1 MKKVKIAY
9 ITTQEASDVFPLIS
23 ALKELISQHGK
34 IADVAI
40 RSGEDL
46 KDSARRE
53 ELERIACDSHLVI
66 FNLHG
71 GKKSLPCFDELMGK
85 LQGSKASISAHCASN
100 EPEIELMK
108 LSTVDEVVYKKVS
121 RYLDYGGK
129 ENFFN
134 LIIYLASRFVGAD
147 LAFAE
152 PERPVWEG
160 IYHPDFDHVP
170 TLDEYLQKKYV
181 PGKPTVGLWFYQSL
195 WQAGNTVFVD
205 RLIEQIE
212 QKGANVIPVFLHSLK
227 DVERGTKGAEWVV
240 DNFFIRDGKSIID
253 VLISTLMFSLSI
265 RPWEG
270 EGAAASEDIA
280 RSEEWFLKKLNVP
293 VLKAVVTYNTP
304 GEWKESMQG
313 LSPLDISMGIAM
325 PEFDGMLITVP
336 VAARDRTDIDP
347 LTGARVIRFEPLP
360 ERIEKMV
367 RLSLNWARLRHIPN
381 PEKKVA
387 IIFHNYP
394 PRDDRIGTAFGLDS
408 PVSVLNILQKMSD
421 AGYKLDRMPE
431 SGQALIEDVKSR
443 LTLDRRWKSP
453 EELAR
458 RAIDSVSEND
468 YLQWFGRLPAAV
480 QAKMT
485 AAWGA
490 PPGELFV
497 HKKSLIIPG
506 IINGNFFIG
515 LQPPRGFLEDPAA
528 IYHSPDHPIP
538 HHYYAYYRWIRD
550 VFGANVIMHIGK
562 HGSLEW
568 LPGKSVGLSDSCFPD
583 IAISDLPNI
592 YPYIINNPGEG
603 TQAKRRSYCC
613 IIDHLVP
620 VMHNADAYDELA
632 ELEVMIRDYHQS
644 ALEDPAKLPTQKRMI
659 WEKVCEAKLD
669 HDLETDE
676 EAAFSDFDRF
686 LEKLHEYLHET
697 ADTQIRDGLHILGE
711 PPEGSRL
718 DEFLVALTRLSNG
731 SVPSLRQS
739 LAEALGYDYE
749 FLLANRGKIL
759 SGIKTCGEAIEEINA
774 LALSLVSRLHED
786 GFCRDDEGFSMKRV
800 RALEDEV
807 LGRQSSKVEQV
818 LEYISS
824 GLAPNIAATRDE
836 LWSILSASRGRFVS
850 PGPSGAPTRGM
861 ADILPTG
868 RNFYSVDP
876 QAIPSQA
883 AWKVGVAQA
892 DALLKRYLKD
902 EGRYPESLGIVIWGS
917 PTMRTKGDDIAEVL
931 SLMGVRPVW
940 EEKSGRV
947 TGIELIPLEELQ
959 RPRVDVM
966 LRISGFF
973 RDAFPNIVHLVD
985 RAVELVAGQKE
996 SPEQNFL
1003 AKHVSMDISEKTA
1016 AGIDRE
1022 QAGIEA
1028 RYRIFGCRPGAY
1040 GAGVSDAIDSK
1051 NWKDEKDL
1059 AEIYVKWG
1067 GYAYGRKNFG
1077 ATVPDEFRKRL
1088 SLLDLTVKNED
1099 TREYD
1104 MLDGDDFYSYHGG
1117 MIAAVKALKGELPR
1131 SYCGDSSDPD
1141 HVLTRSTVEETK
1153 HIFRARILN
1162 PKWIESMQRHG
1173 YKGAGDLSRMVD
1185 IAFGWDAT
1193 AEVLEDWMYEELAN
1207 KYALDKEMQEW
1218 LKDVNPHALQNITER
1233 LLEAV
1238 ERGMWQASDEMKEEL
1253 RDVYLEIEGWI
1264 EDDSEK
1270 SPKISGEKPNDGS
1283 DHEMT

>member
-1 MKKVKIAY
+1 MFRYANEITGWIITKKVKIAY
-9 ITTQEASDVFPLIS
+9 VTTQEASDVFPLIS
-23 ALKELISQHGK
+23 ALKELIRQHGE
-34 IADVAI
+34 VAEVAV

-46 KDSARRE
+46 KDVDQWEEFEHFARSCH
-53 ELERIACDSHLVI
+53 IAI

-71 GKKSLPCFDELMGK
+71 GKKSLSSFDELVQS
-85 LQGSKASISAHCASN
+85 LQDSSVSIYAQSASN

-108 LSTVDEVVYKKVS
+108 LSTVDDAIYRKVS
-121 RYLDYGGK
+121 QYLDYGGRK
-129 ENFFN
+129 NFYS
-134 LIIYLASRFVGAD
+134 LILYLANYFIGSNYEFS
-147 LAFAE
+147 E
-152 PERPVWEG
+152 PARPIWEG

-170 TLDEYLQKKYV
+170 TLKEYLQSKCV
-181 PGKPTVGLWFYQSL
+181 AGRPTVGLWFYQSL
-195 WQAGNTVFVD
+195 WQAGNTLFID
-205 RLIEQIE
+205 RLIEEIE
-212 QKGANVIPVFLHSLK
+212 RQGANVIPVFLHAAK

-240 DNFFIRDGKSIID
+240 ENLFMKDGRPIID

-265 RPWEG
+265 KPWEG
-270 EGAAASEDIA
+270 SDTGEGQEVA
-280 RSEEWFLKKLNVP
+280 RSEEWFIKRLNVP
-293 VLKAVVTYNTP
+293 VLKAIVTYNTLAD
-304 GEWKESMQG
+304 WNESLQG
-313 LSPLDISMGIAM
+313 CSPMDISMGIAM

-336 VAARDRTDIDP
+336 VAARERTDIDP

-360 ERIEKMV
+360 ERTNKIV
-367 RLSLNWARLRHIPN
+367 RLSLNWAKLRHIPN
-381 PEKKVA
+381 SQKKVA

-408 PVSVLNILQKMSD
+408 PVSVLNIMKAMDD
-421 AGYKLDRMPE
+421 AGYTIERMPE
-431 SGQALIEDVKSR
+431 NGQALIEDVKSR
-443 LTLDRRWKSP
+443 LTLDRRWRSP
-453 EELAR
+453 EELAK
-458 RAIDSVSEND
+458 RAIDSVTEGD
-468 YLQWFGRLPAAV
+468 YKDWFEQLPVAV
-480 QAKMT
+480 QEKMT
-485 AAWGA
+485 SAWGEA
-490 PPGELFV
+490 PGKLFV
-497 HKKSLIIPG
+497 HKKNLIIPG
-506 IINGNFFIG
+506 VINGNIFIG
-515 LQPPRGFLEDPAA
+515 LQPSRGFLEDPAA

-550 VFGANVIMHIGK
+550 VFRADLVMHIGK

-620 VMHNADAYDELA
+620 VMHNADAYDEMA
-632 ELEVMIRDYHQS
+632 ELEVMLADYYQAASEDQS
-644 ALEDPAKLPTQKRMI
+644 KLPTQKKMI

-669 HDLETDE
+669 HDLEVE
-676 EAAFSDFDRF
+676 EEEAFSDFDKF
-686 LEKLHEYLHET
+686 LEKLHEYLHEM

-718 DEFLVALTRLSNG
+718 DEFLVALTRLANG
-731 SVPSLRQS
+731 QVPSLRQS
-739 LAEALGYDYE
+739 LAEAMGYDYDY
-749 FLLANRGKIL
+749 LLDNRGKIV
-759 SGIKTCGEAIEEINA
+759 SGSKTCGQVIDDLNSLALRLVSGLHEQGFAVGTIPELVEEI
-774 LALSLVSRLHED
+774 L
-786 GFCRDDEGFSMKRV
+786 GKRNPKI
-800 RALEDEV
+800 EKV
-807 LGRQSSKVEQV
+807 LD
-818 LEYISS
+818 YIATT
-824 GLAPNIAATRDE
+824 LAPNIDATVDE
-836 LWSILSASRGRFVS
+836 LSAILCASDGGFVS

-892 DALLKRYLKD
+892 DALLERYLED
-902 EGRYPESLGIVIWGS
+902 EGCYPESLGMVIWGS

-931 SLMGVRPVW
+931 CLMGVRPVW
-940 EEKSGRV
+940 EERSGRV
-947 TGIELIPLEELQ
+947 TGIELIPIEELQ
-959 RPRVDVM
+959 RPRIDVM

-985 RAVELVAGQKE
+985 RAVELVAEQKE
-996 SPEQNFL
+996 PPEQNFL
-1003 AKHVSMDISEKTA
+1003 AKHVSADISEKTA
-1016 AGIDRE
+1016 AGIDGE
-1022 QAGIEA
+1022 QAKTLA
-1028 RYRIFGCRPGAY
+1028 CYRIFGCRPGAY

-1077 ATVPDEFRKRL
+1077 ATVPDEFRRRL
-1088 SLLDLTVKNED
+1088 SRLDLTVKNED

-1117 MIAAVKALKGELPR
+1117 MIAAVKALKGEIPR

-1141 HVLTRSTVEETK
+1141 RVKTRSTVEETK

-1162 PKWIESMQRHG
+1162 PKWIVSMKRHG
-1173 YKGAGDLSRMVD
+1173 YKGAGDISRMVD

-1207 KYALDKEMQEW
+1207 KYALDKDMQEW
-1218 LKDVNPHALQNITER
+1218 LKKVNPHALQSIAER

-1238 ERGMWQASDEMKEEL
+1238 ERDMWQASDEMKEEL
-1253 RDVYLEIEGWI
+1253 RDVYLDIEGWI
-1264 EDDSEK
+1264 EDDQPQSNAD
-1270 SPKISGEKPNDGS
+1270 PGN
-1283 DHEMT
+1283 

>member
-1 MKKVKIAY
+1 MFRYANEITGWIITKKVKIAY
-9 ITTQEASDVFPLIS
+9 VTTQEASDVFPLIS
-23 ALKELISQHGK
+23 ALKELIRQHGE
-34 IADVAI
+34 VAEVAV

-46 KDSARRE
+46 KDVDQWEEFEHFARSCH
-53 ELERIACDSHLVI
+53 IAI

-71 GKKSLPCFDELMGK
+71 GKKSLSSFDELVQS
-85 LQGSKASISAHCASN
+85 LQDSSVSIYAQSASN

-108 LSTVDEVVYKKVS
+108 LSTVDNAVYRKVS
-121 RYLDYGGK
+121 QYLDYGGRK
-129 ENFFN
+129 NFYS
-134 LIIYLASRFVGAD
+134 LILYLANYFIGSNYEFS
-147 LAFAE
+147 E
-152 PERPVWEG
+152 PARPIWEG

-170 TLDEYLQKKYV
+170 TLKEYLQSKCV
-181 PGKPTVGLWFYQSL
+181 AGRPTVGLWFYQSL
-195 WQAGNTVFVD
+195 WQAGNTLFID
-205 RLIEQIE
+205 RLIEEIE
-212 QKGANVIPVFLHSLK
+212 RQGANVIPVFLHAAK

-240 DNFFIRDGKSIID
+240 ENLFMKDGRPIID

-265 RPWEG
+265 KPWEG
-270 EGAAASEDIA
+270 SDTGEGQEVA
-280 RSEEWFLKKLNVP
+280 RSEEWFIKRLNVP
-293 VLKAVVTYNTP
+293 VLKAIVTYNTLA
-304 GEWKESMQG
+304 EWNESLQG
-313 LSPLDISMGIAM
+313 CSPMDISMGIAM
-325 PEFDGMLITVP
+325 PEFDGMMITVP
-336 VAARDRTDIDP
+336 VAARERTDIDP

-360 ERIEKMV
+360 ERTNKIV
-367 RLSLNWARLRHIPN
+367 RLSLNWAKLRHIPN
-381 PEKKVA
+381 SQKKVA

-408 PVSVLNILQKMSD
+408 PVSVLNIMKAMDD
-421 AGYKLDRMPE
+421 AGYTIERMPE
-431 SGQALIEDVKSR
+431 NGQALIEDVKSR
-443 LTLDRRWKSP
+443 LTLDRRWRSP
-453 EELAR
+453 EELAK
-458 RAIDSVSEND
+458 RAIDSVTEGD
-468 YLQWFGRLPAAV
+468 YKDWFEQLPVAV
-480 QAKMT
+480 QEKMT
-485 AAWGA
+485 SAWGEA
-490 PPGELFV
+490 PGKLFV
-497 HKKSLIIPG
+497 HKKNLIIPG
-506 IINGNFFIG
+506 VINGNIFIG
-515 LQPPRGFLEDPAA
+515 LQPSRGFLEDPAA

-550 VFGANVIMHIGK
+550 VFRADLVMHIGK

-620 VMHNADAYDELA
+620 VMHNADAYDEMA
-632 ELEVMIRDYHQS
+632 ELEVMLADYYQAAS
-644 ALEDPAKLPTQKRMI
+644 EDPSKLPTQKKMI
-659 WEKVCEAKLD
+659 WDKVCEAKLD
-669 HDLETDE
+669 HDLEIE
-676 EAAFSDFDRF
+676 EEEAFSDFDKF
-686 LEKLHEYLHET
+686 LEKLHEYLHEM

-718 DEFLVALTRLSNG
+718 DEFLVALTRLANG
-731 SVPSLRQS
+731 QVPSLRQS
-739 LAEALGYDYE
+739 LAEAMGYDYDY
-749 FLLANRGKIL
+749 LLDNRGKIV
-759 SGIKTCGEAIEEINA
+759 SGSKTCGQVIDDLNSLALRLVSGLHEQGFAVGTIPELVEEI
-774 LALSLVSRLHED
+774 L
-786 GFCRDDEGFSMKRV
+786 GKRNPKI
-800 RALEDEV
+800 EKV
-807 LGRQSSKVEQV
+807 LD
-818 LEYISS
+818 YIATT
-824 GLAPNIAATRDE
+824 LAPNIDATVDE
-836 LWSILSASRGRFVS
+836 LSAILCASDGGFVS

-892 DALLKRYLKD
+892 DALLERYLED
-902 EGRYPESLGIVIWGS
+902 EGCYPESLGMVIWGS

-931 SLMGVRPVW
+931 CLMGVRPVW
-940 EEKSGRV
+940 EERSGRV
-947 TGIELIPLEELQ
+947 TGIELIPIEELQ
-959 RPRVDVM
+959 RPRIDVM

-985 RAVELVAGQKE
+985 RAVELVAEQKE
-996 SPEQNFL
+996 PPEQNFL
-1003 AKHVSMDISEKTA
+1003 AKHVSADISEKTA
-1016 AGIDRE
+1016 AGIDGE
-1022 QAGIEA
+1022 QAKTLA
-1028 RYRIFGCRPGAY
+1028 CYRIFGCRPGAY

-1077 ATVPDEFRKRL
+1077 ATVPDEFRRRL
-1088 SLLDLTVKNED
+1088 SRLDLTVKNED

-1141 HVLTRSTVEETK
+1141 RVKTRSTVEETK

-1162 PKWIESMQRHG
+1162 PKWIESMKRHG
-1173 YKGAGDLSRMVD
+1173 YKGAGDIARMVD

-1207 KYALDKEMQEW
+1207 KYALDKDMQEW
-1218 LKDVNPHALQNITER
+1218 LKKVNPHALQNIAER

-1238 ERGMWQASDEMKEEL
+1238 ERGMWQATEEMKEEL
-1253 RDVYLEIEGWI
+1253 RDVYLDIEGWI
-1264 EDDSEK
+1264 EDDQPQTDAS
-1270 SPKISGEKPNDGS
+1270 SGS
-1283 DHEMT
+1283 

>member
-1 MKKVKIAY
+1 MFRYANEITGWIITKKVKIAY
-9 ITTQEASDVFPLIS
+9 VTTQEASDVFPLIS
-23 ALKELISQHGK
+23 ALKELIRQHGE
-34 IADVAI
+34 VAEVAV

-46 KDSARRE
+46 KDVDQWEEFEHFARSCH
-53 ELERIACDSHLVI
+53 IAI

-71 GKKSLPCFDELMGK
+71 GKKSLSSFDELVQS
-85 LQGSKASISAHCASN
+85 LQDSSVSIYAQSASN

-108 LSTVDEVVYKKVS
+108 LSTVDDAVYRKVS
-121 RYLDYGGK
+121 QYLDYGGRK
-129 ENFFN
+129 NFYS
-134 LIIYLASRFVGAD
+134 LILYLANYFIGSNYEFS
-147 LAFAE
+147 E
-152 PERPVWEG
+152 PARPIWEG

-170 TLDEYLQKKYV
+170 TLKEYLQSKCV
-181 PGKPTVGLWFYQSL
+181 AGRPTVGLWFYQSL
-195 WQAGNTVFVD
+195 WQAGNTLFID
-205 RLIEQIE
+205 RLIEEIE
-212 QKGANVIPVFLHSLK
+212 RQGANVIPVFLHAAK

-240 DNFFIRDGKSIID
+240 ENLFMKDGRPIID

-265 RPWEG
+265 KPWEG
-270 EGAAASEDIA
+270 SDTGEGQEVA
-280 RSEEWFLKKLNVP
+280 RSEEWFIKRLNVP
-293 VLKAVVTYNTP
+293 VLKAIVTYNTLAD
-304 GEWKESMQG
+304 WNESLQG
-313 LSPLDISMGIAM
+313 CSPMDISMGIAM

-336 VAARDRTDIDP
+336 VAARERTDIDP

-360 ERIEKMV
+360 ERTNKIV
-367 RLSLNWARLRHIPN
+367 RLSLNWAKLRHIPN
-381 PEKKVA
+381 SQKKVA

-408 PVSVLNILQKMSD
+408 PVSVLNIMKAMDD
-421 AGYKLDRMPE
+421 AGYTIERMPE
-431 SGQALIEDVKSR
+431 NGQALIEDVKSR
-443 LTLDRRWKSP
+443 LTLDRRWRSP
-453 EELAR
+453 EELAK
-458 RAIDSVSEND
+458 RAIDSVTEGD
-468 YLQWFGRLPAAV
+468 YKDWFEQLPVAV
-480 QAKMT
+480 QEKMT
-485 AAWGA
+485 SAWGEA
-490 PPGELFV
+490 PGKLFV
-497 HKKSLIIPG
+497 HKKNLIIPG
-506 IINGNFFIG
+506 VINGNIFIG
-515 LQPPRGFLEDPAA
+515 LQPSRGFLEDPAA

-550 VFGANVIMHIGK
+550 VFRADLVMHIGK

-620 VMHNADAYDELA
+620 VMHNADAYDEMA
-632 ELEVMIRDYHQS
+632 ELEVMLADYYQAASEDQS
-644 ALEDPAKLPTQKRMI
+644 KLPTQKKMI

-669 HDLETDE
+669 HDLEVE
-676 EAAFSDFDRF
+676 EEEAFSDFDKF
-686 LEKLHEYLHET
+686 LEKLHEYLHEM

-718 DEFLVALTRLSNG
+718 DEFLVALTRLANG
-731 SVPSLRQS
+731 QVPSLRQS
-739 LAEALGYDYE
+739 LAEAMGYDYDY
-749 FLLANRGKIL
+749 LLDNRGKIV
-759 SGIKTCGEAIEEINA
+759 SGSKTCGQVIDDLNSLALRLVSGLHEQGFAVGTIPELVEEI
-774 LALSLVSRLHED
+774 L
-786 GFCRDDEGFSMKRV
+786 GKRNPKI
-800 RALEDEV
+800 EKV
-807 LGRQSSKVEQV
+807 LD
-818 LEYISS
+818 YIATT
-824 GLAPNIAATRDE
+824 LAPNIDATVDE
-836 LWSILSASRGRFVS
+836 LSAILCASDGGFVS

-892 DALLKRYLKD
+892 DALLERYLED
-902 EGRYPESLGIVIWGS
+902 EGCYPESLGMVIWGS

-931 SLMGVRPVW
+931 CLMGVRPVW
-940 EEKSGRV
+940 EERSGRV
-947 TGIELIPLEELQ
+947 TGIELIPIEELQ
-959 RPRVDVM
+959 RPRIDVM

-985 RAVELVAGQKE
+985 RAVELVAEQKE
-996 SPEQNFL
+996 PPEQNFL
-1003 AKHVSMDISEKTA
+1003 AKHVSADISEKTA
-1016 AGIDRE
+1016 AGIDGE
-1022 QAGIEA
+1022 QAKTLA
-1028 RYRIFGCRPGAY
+1028 CYRIFGCRPGAY

-1077 ATVPDEFRKRL
+1077 ATVPDEFRRRL
-1088 SLLDLTVKNED
+1088 SRLDLTVKNED

-1141 HVLTRSTVEETK
+1141 RVKTRSTVEETK

-1162 PKWIESMQRHG
+1162 PKWIESMKHHG
-1173 YKGAGDLSRMVD
+1173 YKGAGDISRMVD

-1207 KYALDKEMQEW
+1207 KYALDKDMQEW
-1218 LKDVNPHALQNITER
+1218 LKKVNPHALQNIAER

-1238 ERGMWQASDEMKEEL
+1238 ERGMWQATEEMKEEL
-1253 RDVYLEIEGWI
+1253 RDVYLDIEGWI
-1264 EDDSEK
+1264 EDDQPQTDAS
-1270 SPKISGEKPNDGS
+1270 SGS
-1283 DHEMT
+1283 

>member
-1 MKKVKIAY
+1 MFRYANEITGWIITKKVKIAY
-9 ITTQEASDVFPLIS
+9 VTTQEASDVFPLIS
-23 ALKELISQHGK
+23 ALKELIRQHGE
-34 IADVAI
+34 VAEVAV

-46 KDSARRE
+46 KDVDQWEEFEHFARSCH
-53 ELERIACDSHLVI
+53 IAI

-71 GKKSLPCFDELMGK
+71 GKKSLSSFDELVQS
-85 LQGSKASISAHCASN
+85 LQDSSVSIYAQSASN

-108 LSTVDEVVYKKVS
+108 LSTVDDAVYRKVS
-121 RYLDYGGK
+121 QYLDYGGRK
-129 ENFFN
+129 NFYS
-134 LIIYLASRFVGAD
+134 LILYLANYFIGSNYEFS
-147 LAFAE
+147 E
-152 PERPVWEG
+152 PARPIWEG

-170 TLDEYLQKKYV
+170 TLKEYLQSKCV
-181 PGKPTVGLWFYQSL
+181 AGRPTVGLWFYQSL
-195 WQAGNTVFVD
+195 WQAGNTLFID
-205 RLIEQIE
+205 RLIEEIE
-212 QKGANVIPVFLHSLK
+212 RQGANVIPVFLHAAK

-240 DNFFIRDGKSIID
+240 ENLFMKDGRPIID

-265 RPWEG
+265 KPWEG
-270 EGAAASEDIA
+270 SDTGEGQEVA
-280 RSEEWFLKKLNVP
+280 RSEEWFIKRLNVP
-293 VLKAVVTYNTP
+293 VLKAIVTYNTLA
-304 GEWKESMQG
+304 EWNESLQG
-313 LSPLDISMGIAM
+313 CSPMDISMGIAM

-336 VAARDRTDIDP
+336 VAARERTDIDP

-360 ERIEKMV
+360 ERANKIV
-367 RLSLNWARLRHIPN
+367 RLSLNWAKLRHIPN
-381 PEKKVA
+381 SQKKVA

-408 PVSVLNILQKMSD
+408 PVSVLNIMKAMDD
-421 AGYKLDRMPE
+421 AGYTIERMPE
-431 SGQALIEDVKSR
+431 NGQALIEDVKSR
-443 LTLDRRWKSP
+443 LTLDRRWRSP
-453 EELAR
+453 EELAK
-458 RAIDSVSEND
+458 RAIDSVTEGD
-468 YLQWFGRLPAAV
+468 YKDWFEQLPVAV
-480 QAKMT
+480 QEKMT
-485 AAWGA
+485 SAWGEA
-490 PPGELFV
+490 PGKLFV
-497 HKKSLIIPG
+497 HKKNLIIPG
-506 IINGNFFIG
+506 VINGNIFIG

-550 VFGANVIMHIGK
+550 VFRADLVMHIGK

-620 VMHNADAYDELA
+620 VMHNADAYDEMA
-632 ELEVMIRDYHQS
+632 ELEVMLADYYQAASEDQS
-644 ALEDPAKLPTQKRMI
+644 KLPTQKKMI

-669 HDLETDE
+669 HDLEVE
-676 EAAFSDFDRF
+676 EEEAFSDFDKF
-686 LEKLHEYLHET
+686 LEKLHEYLHEM

-718 DEFLVALTRLSNG
+718 DEFLVALTRLANG
-731 SVPSLRQS
+731 QVPSLRQS
-739 LAEALGYDYE
+739 LAEAMGYDYDY
-749 FLLANRGKIL
+749 LLDNRGKIV
-759 SGIKTCGEAIEEINA
+759 SGSKTCGQVIDDLNSLALRLVSGLHEQGFAVGTIPELVEEI
-774 LALSLVSRLHED
+774 L
-786 GFCRDDEGFSMKRV
+786 GKRNPKI
-800 RALEDEV
+800 EKV
-807 LGRQSSKVEQV
+807 LD
-818 LEYISS
+818 YISTT
-824 GLAPNIAATRDE
+824 LAPSINATVDE
-836 LWSILSASRGRFVS
+836 LTGVLCASDGGFVS

-892 DALLKRYLKD
+892 DALLERYLED
-902 EGRYPESLGIVIWGS
+902 EGCYPESLGMVIWGS

-931 SLMGVRPVW
+931 CLMGVRPVW
-940 EEKSGRV
+940 EERSGRV
-947 TGIELIPLEELQ
+947 TGIELIPIEELQ
-959 RPRVDVM
+959 RPRIDVM

-985 RAVELVAGQKE
+985 RAVELVAEQKE
-996 SPEQNFL
+996 PPEQNFL
-1003 AKHVSMDISEKTA
+1003 AKHVSADISEKTA
-1016 AGIDRE
+1016 AGIDGE
-1022 QAGIEA
+1022 QAKTLA
-1028 RYRIFGCRPGAY
+1028 CYRIFGCRPGAY

-1077 ATVPDEFRKRL
+1077 ATVPDEFRRRL
-1088 SLLDLTVKNED
+1088 SRLDLTVKNED

-1141 HVLTRSTVEETK
+1141 RVKTRSTVEETK

-1162 PKWIESMQRHG
+1162 PKWIESMKRHG
-1173 YKGAGDLSRMVD
+1173 YKGAGDISRMVD

-1207 KYALDKEMQEW
+1207 KYALDKDMQEW
-1218 LKDVNPHALQNITER
+1218 LKKVNPHALQNIAER

-1238 ERGMWQASDEMKEEL
+1238 ERGMWQATEEMKEEL
-1253 RDVYLEIEGWI
+1253 RDVYLDIEGWI
-1264 EDDSEK
+1264 EDDQPQTDAS
-1270 SPKISGEKPNDGS
+1270 SGS
-1283 DHEMT
+1283 

>member
-1 MKKVKIAY
+1 MFRYANEITGWIITKKVKIAY
-9 ITTQEASDVFPLIS
+9 VTTQEASDVFPLIS
-23 ALKELISQHGK
+23 ALKELIRQHGE
-34 IADVAI
+34 VAEVAV

-46 KDSARRE
+46 KDVDQWEEFEHFARSCH
-53 ELERIACDSHLVI
+53 IAI

-71 GKKSLPCFDELMGK
+71 GKKSLSSFDELVQS
-85 LQGSKASISAHCASN
+85 LQDSSVSIYAQSASN

-108 LSTVDEVVYKKVS
+108 LSTVDDAIYRKVS
-121 RYLDYGGK
+121 QYLDYGGRK
-129 ENFFN
+129 NFYS
-134 LIIYLASRFVGAD
+134 LILYLANYFIGSNYEFS
-147 LAFAE
+147 E
-152 PERPVWEG
+152 PARPIWEG

-170 TLDEYLQKKYV
+170 TLKEYLQSKCV
-181 PGKPTVGLWFYQSL
+181 AGRPTVGLWFYQSL
-195 WQAGNTVFVD
+195 WQAGNTLFID
-205 RLIEQIE
+205 RLIEEIE
-212 QKGANVIPVFLHSLK
+212 RQGANVIPVFLHAAK

-240 DNFFIRDGKSIID
+240 ENLFMKDGRPIID

-265 RPWEG
+265 KPWEG
-270 EGAAASEDIA
+270 SDTGEGQEVA
-280 RSEEWFLKKLNVP
+280 RSEEWFIKRLNVP
-293 VLKAVVTYNTP
+293 VLKAIVTYNTLAD
-304 GEWKESMQG
+304 WNESLQG
-313 LSPLDISMGIAM
+313 CSPMDISMGIAM
-325 PEFDGMLITVP
+325 PEFDGMMITVP
-336 VAARDRTDIDP
+336 VAARERTDIDP

-360 ERIEKMV
+360 ERTNKIV
-367 RLSLNWARLRHIPN
+367 RLSLNWAKLRHIPN
-381 PEKKVA
+381 SQKKVA

-408 PVSVLNILQKMSD
+408 PVSVLNIMKAMDD
-421 AGYKLDRMPE
+421 AGYTIERMPE
-431 SGQALIEDVKSR
+431 NGQALIEDVKSR
-443 LTLDRRWKSP
+443 LTLDRRWRSP
-453 EELAR
+453 EELAK
-458 RAIDSVSEND
+458 RAIDSVTEGD
-468 YLQWFGRLPAAV
+468 YKDWFEQLPVAV
-480 QAKMT
+480 QEKMT
-485 AAWGA
+485 SAWGEA
-490 PPGELFV
+490 PGKLFV
-497 HKKSLIIPG
+497 HKKNLIIPG
-506 IINGNFFIG
+506 VINGNIFIG

-550 VFGANVIMHIGK
+550 VFRADLVMHIGK

-620 VMHNADAYDELA
+620 VMHNADAYDEMA
-632 ELEVMIRDYHQS
+632 ELEVMLADYYQAASEDQS
-644 ALEDPAKLPTQKRMI
+644 KLPTQKKMI

-669 HDLETDE
+669 HDLEIE
-676 EAAFSDFDRF
+676 EEEAFSDFDKF
-686 LEKLHEYLHET
+686 LEKLHEYLHEM

-718 DEFLVALTRLSNG
+718 DEFLVALTRLANG
-731 SVPSLRQS
+731 QVPSLRQS
-739 LAEALGYDYE
+739 LAEAMGYDYDY
-749 FLLANRGKIL
+749 LLDNRGKIV
-759 SGIKTCGEAIEEINA
+759 SGSKTCGQVIDDLNSLALRLVSGLHEQGFAVGTIPELVEEI
-774 LALSLVSRLHED
+774 L
-786 GFCRDDEGFSMKRV
+786 GKRNPKI
-800 RALEDEV
+800 EKV
-807 LGRQSSKVEQV
+807 LD
-818 LEYISS
+818 YIATT
-824 GLAPNIAATRDE
+824 LAPNIDATVDE
-836 LWSILSASRGRFVS
+836 LSAILCASDGGFVS

-892 DALLKRYLKD
+892 DALLERYLED
-902 EGRYPESLGIVIWGS
+902 EGCYPESLGMVIWGS

-931 SLMGVRPVW
+931 CLMGVRPVW
-940 EEKSGRV
+940 EERSGRV
-947 TGIELIPLEELQ
+947 TGIELIPMEELQ
-959 RPRVDVM
+959 RPRIDVM

-985 RAVELVAGQKE
+985 RAVELVAEQKE
-996 SPEQNFL
+996 PPEQNFL
-1003 AKHVSMDISEKTA
+1003 AKHVSADISEKTA
-1016 AGIDRE
+1016 AGIDGE
-1022 QAGIEA
+1022 QAKTLA
-1028 RYRIFGCRPGAY
+1028 CYRIFGCRPGAY

-1077 ATVPDEFRKRL
+1077 ATVPDEFRRRL
-1088 SLLDLTVKNED
+1088 SRLDLTVKNED

-1141 HVLTRSTVEETK
+1141 RVKTRSTVEETK

-1162 PKWIESMQRHG
+1162 PKWIESMKRHG
-1173 YKGAGDLSRMVD
+1173 YKGAGDISRMVD

-1207 KYALDKEMQEW
+1207 KYALDKDMQEW
-1218 LKDVNPHALQNITER
+1218 LKKVNPHALQNIAER

-1238 ERGMWQASDEMKEEL
+1238 ERGMWQATEEMKEEL
-1253 RDVYLEIEGWI
+1253 RDVYLDIEGWI
-1264 EDDSEK
+1264 EDDQPQTDAS
-1270 SPKISGEKPNDGS
+1270 SGS
-1283 DHEMT
+1283 

>member
-1 MKKVKIAY
+1 MFRYANEITGWIITKKVKIAY
-9 ITTQEASDVFPLIS
+9 VTTQEASDVFPLIS
-23 ALKELISQHGK
+23 ALKELIRQHGE
-34 IADVAI
+34 VAEVAV

-46 KDSARRE
+46 KDVDQWEEFEHFARSCH
-53 ELERIACDSHLVI
+53 IAI

-71 GKKSLPCFDELMGK
+71 GKKSLSSFDELVQS
-85 LQGSKASISAHCASN
+85 LQDSSVSIYAQSASN

-108 LSTVDEVVYKKVS
+108 LSTVDDAIYRKVS
-121 RYLDYGGK
+121 QYLDYGGRK
-129 ENFFN
+129 NFYS
-134 LIIYLASRFVGAD
+134 LILYLANYFIGSNYEFS
-147 LAFAE
+147 E
-152 PERPVWEG
+152 PARPIWEG

-170 TLDEYLQKKYV
+170 TLKEYLQSKCV
-181 PGKPTVGLWFYQSL
+181 AGRPTVGLWFYQSL
-195 WQAGNTVFVD
+195 WQAGNTLFID
-205 RLIEQIE
+205 RLIEEIE
-212 QKGANVIPVFLHSLK
+212 RQGANVIPVFLHAAK

-240 DNFFIRDGKSIID
+240 ENLFMKDGRPIID

-265 RPWEG
+265 KPWEG
-270 EGAAASEDIA
+270 SDTGEGQEVA
-280 RSEEWFLKKLNVP
+280 RSEEWFIKRLNVP
-293 VLKAVVTYNTP
+293 VLKAIVTYNTLAD
-304 GEWKESMQG
+304 WNESLQG
-313 LSPLDISMGIAM
+313 CSPMDISMGIAM

-336 VAARDRTDIDP
+336 VAARERTDIDP

-360 ERIEKMV
+360 ERTNKIV
-367 RLSLNWARLRHIPN
+367 RLSLNWAKLRHIPN
-381 PEKKVA
+381 SQKKVA

-408 PVSVLNILQKMSD
+408 PVSVLNIMKAMDD
-421 AGYKLDRMPE
+421 AGYTIERMPE
-431 SGQALIEDVKSR
+431 NGQALIEDVKSR
-443 LTLDRRWKSP
+443 LTLDRRWRSP
-453 EELAR
+453 EELAK
-458 RAIDSVSEND
+458 RAIDSVTEGD
-468 YLQWFGRLPAAV
+468 YKDWFEQLPVAV
-480 QAKMT
+480 QEKMT
-485 AAWGA
+485 SAWGEA
-490 PPGELFV
+490 PGKLFV
-497 HKKSLIIPG
+497 HKKNLIIPG
-506 IINGNFFIG
+506 VINGNIFIG

-550 VFGANVIMHIGK
+550 VFRADLVMHIGK

-620 VMHNADAYDELA
+620 VMHNADAYDEMA
-632 ELEVMIRDYHQS
+632 ELEVMLADYYQAASEDQS
-644 ALEDPAKLPTQKRMI
+644 KLPTQKKMI

-669 HDLETDE
+669 HDLEVE
-676 EAAFSDFDRF
+676 EEEAFSDFDKF
-686 LEKLHEYLHET
+686 LEKLHEYLHEM

-718 DEFLVALTRLSNG
+718 DEFLVALTRLANG
-731 SVPSLRQS
+731 QVPSLRQS
-739 LAEALGYDYE
+739 LAEAMGYDYDY
-749 FLLANRGKIL
+749 LLDNRGKIV
-759 SGIKTCGEAIEEINA
+759 SGSKTCGQVIDDLNSLALRLVSGLHEQGFAVGTIPELVEEI
-774 LALSLVSRLHED
+774 L
-786 GFCRDDEGFSMKRV
+786 GKRNPKI
-800 RALEDEV
+800 EKV
-807 LGRQSSKVEQV
+807 LD
-818 LEYISS
+818 YIATT
-824 GLAPNIAATRDE
+824 LAPNIDATVDE
-836 LWSILSASRGRFVS
+836 LSAILCASDGGFVS

-892 DALLKRYLKD
+892 DALLERYLED
-902 EGRYPESLGIVIWGS
+902 EGCYPESLGMVIWGS

-931 SLMGVRPVW
+931 CLMGVRPVW
-940 EEKSGRV
+940 EERSGRV
-947 TGIELIPLEELQ
+947 TGIELIPIEELQ
-959 RPRVDVM
+959 RPRIDVM

-985 RAVELVAGQKE
+985 RAVELVAEQKE
-996 SPEQNFL
+996 PPEQNFL
-1003 AKHVSMDISEKTA
+1003 AKHVSADISEKTA
-1016 AGIDRE
+1016 AGIDGE
-1022 QAGIEA
+1022 QAKTLA
-1028 RYRIFGCRPGAY
+1028 CYRIFGCRPGAY

-1051 NWKDEKDL
+1051 NWKNEKDL

-1077 ATVPDEFRKRL
+1077 ATVPDEFRRRL
-1088 SLLDLTVKNED
+1088 SRLDLTVKNED

-1141 HVLTRSTVEETK
+1141 RVKTRSTVEETK

-1162 PKWIESMQRHG
+1162 PKWIESMKRHG
-1173 YKGAGDLSRMVD
+1173 YKGAGDISRMVD

-1207 KYALDKEMQEW
+1207 KYALDKDMQEW
-1218 LKDVNPHALQNITER
+1218 LKKVNPHALQNIAER

-1238 ERGMWQASDEMKEEL
+1238 ERGMWQATEEMKEEL
-1253 RDVYLEIEGWI
+1253 RDVYLDIEGWI
-1264 EDDSEK
+1264 EDDQ
-1270 SPKISGEKPNDGS
+1270 PQTDARSGS
-1283 DHEMT
+1283 

>member
-1 MKKVKIAY
+1 MFRYANEITGWIITKKVKIAY
-9 ITTQEASDVFPLIS
+9 VTTQEASDVFPLIS
-23 ALKELISQHGK
+23 ALKELIRQHGE
-34 IADVAI
+34 VAEVAV

-46 KDSARRE
+46 KDVDQWEEFEHFARSCH
-53 ELERIACDSHLVI
+53 IAI

-71 GKKSLPCFDELMGK
+71 GKKSLSSFDELVQS
-85 LQGSKASISAHCASN
+85 LQDSSVSIYAQSASN

-108 LSTVDEVVYKKVS
+108 LSTVDDAIYRKVS
-121 RYLDYGGK
+121 QYLDYGGRK
-129 ENFFN
+129 NFYS
-134 LIIYLASRFVGAD
+134 LILYLANYFIGSNYEFS
-147 LAFAE
+147 E
-152 PERPVWEG
+152 PARPIWEG

-170 TLDEYLQKKYV
+170 TLKEYLQSKCV
-181 PGKPTVGLWFYQSL
+181 AGRPTVGLWFYQSL
-195 WQAGNTVFVD
+195 WQAGNTLFID
-205 RLIEQIE
+205 RLIEEIE
-212 QKGANVIPVFLHSLK
+212 RQGANVIPVFLHAAK

-240 DNFFIRDGKSIID
+240 ENLFMKDGRPIID

-265 RPWEG
+265 KPWEG
-270 EGAAASEDIA
+270 SDTGEGQEVA
-280 RSEEWFLKKLNVP
+280 RSEEWFIKRLNVP
-293 VLKAVVTYNTP
+293 VLKAIVTYNTLAD
-304 GEWKESMQG
+304 WNESLQG
-313 LSPLDISMGIAM
+313 CSPMDISMGIAM

-336 VAARDRTDIDP
+336 VAARERTDIDP

-360 ERIEKMV
+360 ERTNKIV
-367 RLSLNWARLRHIPN
+367 RLSLNWAKLRHIPN
-381 PEKKVA
+381 SQKKVA

-408 PVSVLNILQKMSD
+408 PVSVLNIMKAMDD
-421 AGYKLDRMPE
+421 AGYTIERMPE
-431 SGQALIEDVKSR
+431 NGQALIEDVKSR
-443 LTLDRRWKSP
+443 LTLDRRWRSP
-453 EELAR
+453 EELAK
-458 RAIDSVSEND
+458 RAIDSVTEGD
-468 YLQWFGRLPAAV
+468 YKDWFEQLPVAV
-480 QAKMT
+480 QEKMT
-485 AAWGA
+485 SAWGEA
-490 PPGELFV
+490 PGKLFV
-497 HKKSLIIPG
+497 HKKNLIIPG
-506 IINGNFFIG
+506 VINGNIFIG
-515 LQPPRGFLEDPAA
+515 LQPSRGFLEDPAA

-550 VFGANVIMHIGK
+550 VFRADLVMHIGK

-620 VMHNADAYDELA
+620 VMHNADAYDEMA
-632 ELEVMIRDYHQS
+632 ELEVMLADYYQAAS
-644 ALEDPAKLPTQKRMI
+644 EDPSKLPTQKKMI

-669 HDLETDE
+669 HDLEIE
-676 EAAFSDFDRF
+676 EEEAFSDFDKF
-686 LEKLHEYLHET
+686 LEKLHEYLHEM

-718 DEFLVALTRLSNG
+718 DEFLVALTRLANG
-731 SVPSLRQS
+731 QVPSLRQS
-739 LAEALGYDYE
+739 LAEAMGYDYDY
-749 FLLANRGKIL
+749 LLDNRGKIV
-759 SGIKTCGEAIEEINA
+759 SGSKTCGQVIDDLNSLALRLVSGLHEQGFAVGTIPELVEEI
-774 LALSLVSRLHED
+774 L
-786 GFCRDDEGFSMKRV
+786 GKRNPKI
-800 RALEDEV
+800 EKV
-807 LGRQSSKVEQV
+807 LD
-818 LEYISS
+818 YIATT
-824 GLAPNIAATRDE
+824 LAPNIDATVDE
-836 LWSILSASRGRFVS
+836 LSAILCASDGGFVS

-892 DALLKRYLKD
+892 DALLERYLED
-902 EGRYPESLGIVIWGS
+902 EGCYPESLGMVIWGS

-931 SLMGVRPVW
+931 CLMGVRPVW
-940 EEKSGRV
+940 EERSGRV
-947 TGIELIPLEELQ
+947 TGIELIPIEELQ
-959 RPRVDVM
+959 RPRIDVM

-985 RAVELVAGQKE
+985 RAVELVAEQKE
-996 SPEQNFL
+996 PPEQNFL
-1003 AKHVSMDISEKTA
+1003 AKHVSADISEKTA
-1016 AGIDRE
+1016 AGIDGE
-1022 QAGIEA
+1022 QAKTLA
-1028 RYRIFGCRPGAY
+1028 CYRIFGCRPGAY

-1077 ATVPDEFRKRL
+1077 ATVPDEFRRRL
-1088 SLLDLTVKNED
+1088 SRLDLTVKNED

-1141 HVLTRSTVEETK
+1141 RVKTRSTVEETK

-1162 PKWIESMQRHG
+1162 PKWIESMKRHG
-1173 YKGAGDLSRMVD
+1173 YKGAGDISRMVD

-1207 KYALDKEMQEW
+1207 KYALDKDMQEW
-1218 LKDVNPHALQNITER
+1218 LKKVNPHALQNIAER

-1238 ERGMWQASDEMKEEL
+1238 ERGMWQATEEMKEEL
-1253 RDVYLEIEGWI
+1253 RDVYLDIEGWI
-1264 EDDSEK
+1264 EDDQPQTDAS
-1270 SPKISGEKPNDGS
+1270 SGS
-1283 DHEMT
+1283 

>member
-1 MKKVKIAY
+1 MFRYANEITGWIITKKVKIAY
-9 ITTQEASDVFPLIS
+9 VTTQEASDVFPLIS
-23 ALKELISQHGK
+23 ALKELIRQHGE
-34 IADVAI
+34 VAEVAV

-46 KDSARRE
+46 KDVDQWEEFEHFARSCH
-53 ELERIACDSHLVI
+53 IAI

-71 GKKSLPCFDELMGK
+71 GKKSLSSFDELVQS
-85 LQGSKASISAHCASN
+85 LQDSSVSIYAQSASN

-108 LSTVDEVVYKKVS
+108 LSTVDDAIYRKVS
-121 RYLDYGGK
+121 QYLDYGGRK
-129 ENFFN
+129 NFYS
-134 LIIYLASRFVGAD
+134 LILYLANYFIGSNYEFS
-147 LAFAE
+147 E
-152 PERPVWEG
+152 PARPIWEG

-170 TLDEYLQKKYV
+170 TLKEYLQSKCV
-181 PGKPTVGLWFYQSL
+181 AGRPTVGLWFYQSL
-195 WQAGNTVFVD
+195 WQAGNTLFID
-205 RLIEQIE
+205 RLIEEIE
-212 QKGANVIPVFLHSLK
+212 RQGANVIPVFLHAAK

-240 DNFFIRDGKSIID
+240 ENLFMKDGRPIID

-265 RPWEG
+265 KPWEG
-270 EGAAASEDIA
+270 SDTGEGQEVA
-280 RSEEWFLKKLNVP
+280 RSEEWFIKRLNVP
-293 VLKAVVTYNTP
+293 VLKAIVTYNTLA
-304 GEWKESMQG
+304 EWNESLQG
-313 LSPLDISMGIAM
+313 CSPMDISMGIAM
-325 PEFDGMLITVP
+325 PEFDGMMITVP
-336 VAARDRTDIDP
+336 VAARERTDIDP

-360 ERIEKMV
+360 ERTNKIV
-367 RLSLNWARLRHIPN
+367 RLSLNWAKLRHIPN
-381 PEKKVA
+381 SQKKVA

-408 PVSVLNILQKMSD
+408 PVSVLNIMKAMDD
-421 AGYKLDRMPE
+421 AGYTIERMPE
-431 SGQALIEDVKSR
+431 NGQALIEDVKSR
-443 LTLDRRWKSP
+443 LTLDRRWRSP
-453 EELAR
+453 EELAK
-458 RAIDSVSEND
+458 RAIDSVTEGD
-468 YLQWFGRLPAAV
+468 YKDWFEQLPVAV
-480 QAKMT
+480 QEKMT
-485 AAWGA
+485 SAWGEA
-490 PPGELFV
+490 PGKLFV
-497 HKKSLIIPG
+497 HKKNLIIPG
-506 IINGNFFIG
+506 VINGNIFIG
-515 LQPPRGFLEDPAA
+515 LQPSRGFLEDPAA

-550 VFGANVIMHIGK
+550 VFRADLVMHIGK

-620 VMHNADAYDELA
+620 VMHNADAYDEMA
-632 ELEVMIRDYHQS
+632 ELEVMLADYYQAAS
-644 ALEDPAKLPTQKRMI
+644 EDPSKLPTQKKMI

-669 HDLETDE
+669 HDLEVE
-676 EAAFSDFDRF
+676 EEEAFSDFDKF
-686 LEKLHEYLHET
+686 LEKLHEYLHEM

-718 DEFLVALTRLSNG
+718 DEFLVALTRLANG
-731 SVPSLRQS
+731 QVPSLRQS
-739 LAEALGYDYE
+739 LAEAMGYDYDY
-749 FLLANRGKIL
+749 LLDNRGKIV
-759 SGIKTCGEAIEEINA
+759 SGSKTCGQVIDDLNSLALRLVSGLHEQGFAVGTIPELVEEI
-774 LALSLVSRLHED
+774 L
-786 GFCRDDEGFSMKRV
+786 GKRNPKI
-800 RALEDEV
+800 EKV
-807 LGRQSSKVEQV
+807 LD
-818 LEYISS
+818 YIATT
-824 GLAPNIAATRDE
+824 LAPNIDATVDE
-836 LWSILSASRGRFVS
+836 LSAILCASDGGFVS

-892 DALLKRYLKD
+892 DALLERYLED
-902 EGRYPESLGIVIWGS
+902 EGCYPESLGMVIWGS

-931 SLMGVRPVW
+931 CLMGVRPVW
-940 EEKSGRV
+940 EERSGRV
-947 TGIELIPLEELQ
+947 TGIELIPIEELQ
-959 RPRVDVM
+959 RPRIDVM

-985 RAVELVAGQKE
+985 RAVELVAEQKE
-996 SPEQNFL
+996 PPEQNFL
-1003 AKHVSMDISEKTA
+1003 AKHVSADISEKTA
-1016 AGIDRE
+1016 AGIDGE
-1022 QAGIEA
+1022 QAKTLA
-1028 RYRIFGCRPGAY
+1028 CYRIFGCRPGAY

-1077 ATVPDEFRKRL
+1077 ATVPDEFRRRL
-1088 SLLDLTVKNED
+1088 SRLDLTVKNED

-1141 HVLTRSTVEETK
+1141 RVKTRSTVEETK

-1162 PKWIESMQRHG
+1162 PKWIESMKRHG
-1173 YKGAGDLSRMVD
+1173 YKGAGDISRMVD

-1207 KYALDKEMQEW
+1207 KYALDKDMQEW
-1218 LKDVNPHALQNITER
+1218 LKKVNPHALQNIAER

-1238 ERGMWQASDEMKEEL
+1238 ERGMWQATEEMKEEL
-1253 RDVYLEIEGWI
+1253 RDVYLDIEGWI
-1264 EDDSEK
+1264 EDDQPQTDAS
-1270 SPKISGEKPNDGS
+1270 SGS
-1283 DHEMT
+1283 

>member
-1 MKKVKIAY
+1 MFRYANEITGWIITKKVKIAY
-9 ITTQEASDVFPLIS
+9 VTTQEASDVFPLIS
-23 ALKELISQHGK
+23 ALKELIRQHGE
-34 IADVAI
+34 VAEVAV

-46 KDSARRE
+46 KDVDQWEEFEHFARSCH
-53 ELERIACDSHLVI
+53 IAI

-71 GKKSLPCFDELMGK
+71 GKKSLSSFDELVQS
-85 LQGSKASISAHCASN
+85 LQDSSVSIYAQSASN

-108 LSTVDEVVYKKVS
+108 LSTVDDAVYRKVS
-121 RYLDYGGK
+121 QYLDYGGRK
-129 ENFFN
+129 NFYS
-134 LIIYLASRFVGAD
+134 LILYLANYFIGSNYEFS
-147 LAFAE
+147 E
-152 PERPVWEG
+152 PLRPIWEG

-170 TLDEYLQKKYV
+170 TLKEYLQSKCV
-181 PGKPTVGLWFYQSL
+181 AGRPTVGLWFYQSL
-195 WQAGNTVFVD
+195 WQAGNTLFID
-205 RLIEQIE
+205 RLIEEIE
-212 QKGANVIPVFLHSLK
+212 RQGANVIPVFLHAAK
-227 DVERGTKGAEWVV
+227 DVEQGTKGAEWVV
-240 DNFFIRDGKSIID
+240 ENLFMKDGRPIID

-265 RPWEG
+265 KPWEG
-270 EGAAASEDIA
+270 SDTGEGQEVA
-280 RSEEWFLKKLNVP
+280 RSEEWFIKRLNVP
-293 VLKAVVTYNTP
+293 VLKAIVTYNTLA
-304 GEWKESMQG
+304 EWNESLQG
-313 LSPLDISMGIAM
+313 CSPMDISMGIAM

-336 VAARDRTDIDP
+336 VAARERTDIDP

-360 ERIEKMV
+360 ERTNKIV
-367 RLSLNWARLRHIPN
+367 RLSLNWAKLRHIPN
-381 PEKKVA
+381 SQKKVA

-408 PVSVLNILQKMSD
+408 PVSVLNIMKAMDD
-421 AGYKLDRMPE
+421 AGYTIERMPE
-431 SGQALIEDVKSR
+431 NGQALIEDVKSR
-443 LTLDRRWKSP
+443 LTLDRRWRSP
-453 EELAR
+453 EELAK
-458 RAIDSVSEND
+458 RAIDSVTEGD
-468 YLQWFGRLPAAV
+468 YKDWFEQLPVAV
-480 QAKMT
+480 QEKMT
-485 AAWGA
+485 SAWGEA
-490 PPGELFV
+490 PGKLFV
-497 HKKSLIIPG
+497 HKKNLIIPG
-506 IINGNFFIG
+506 VINGNIFIG

-550 VFGANVIMHIGK
+550 VFRADLVMHIGK

-620 VMHNADAYDELA
+620 VMHNADAYDEMA
-632 ELEVMIRDYHQS
+632 ELEVMLADYYQAASEDQS
-644 ALEDPAKLPTQKRMI
+644 KLPTQKKMI

-669 HDLETDE
+669 HDLEVE
-676 EAAFSDFDRF
+676 EEEAFSDFDKF
-686 LEKLHEYLHET
+686 LEKLHEYLHEM

-718 DEFLVALTRLSNG
+718 DEFLVALTRLANG
-731 SVPSLRQS
+731 QVPSLRQS
-739 LAEALGYDYE
+739 LAEAMGYDYDY
-749 FLLANRGKIL
+749 LLDNRGKIV
-759 SGIKTCGEAIEEINA
+759 SGSKTCGQVIDDLNSLALRLVSGLHEQGFAVGTIPELVEEI
-774 LALSLVSRLHED
+774 L
-786 GFCRDDEGFSMKRV
+786 GKRNPKI
-800 RALEDEV
+800 EKV
-807 LGRQSSKVEQV
+807 LD
-818 LEYISS
+818 YIATT
-824 GLAPNIAATRDE
+824 LAPNIDATVDE
-836 LWSILSASRGRFVS
+836 LSAILCASDGGFVS

-892 DALLKRYLKD
+892 DALLERYLED
-902 EGRYPESLGIVIWGS
+902 EGCYPESLGMVIWGS

-931 SLMGVRPVW
+931 CLMGVRPVW
-940 EEKSGRV
+940 EERSGRV
-947 TGIELIPLEELQ
+947 TGIELIPIEELQ
-959 RPRVDVM
+959 RPRIDVM

-985 RAVELVAGQKE
+985 RAVELVAEQKE
-996 SPEQNFL
+996 PPEQNFL
-1003 AKHVSMDISEKTA
+1003 AKHVSADISEKTA
-1016 AGIDRE
+1016 AGIDLE
-1022 QAGIEA
+1022 QAKTLA
-1028 RYRIFGCRPGAY
+1028 CYRIFGCRPGAY

-1077 ATVPDEFRKRL
+1077 ATVPDEFRRRL
-1088 SLLDLTVKNED
+1088 SRLDLTVKNED

-1141 HVLTRSTVEETK
+1141 RVKTRSTVEETK

-1162 PKWIESMQRHG
+1162 PKWIESMKRHG
-1173 YKGAGDLSRMVD
+1173 YKGAGDISRMVD

-1207 KYALDKEMQEW
+1207 KYALDKDMQEW
-1218 LKDVNPHALQNITER
+1218 LKKVNPHALQNIAER

-1238 ERGMWQASDEMKEEL
+1238 ERGMWQATEEMKEEL
-1253 RDVYLEIEGWI
+1253 RDVYLDIEGWI
-1264 EDDSEK
+1264 EDDQPQTDAS
-1270 SPKISGEKPNDGS
+1270 SGS
-1283 DHEMT
+1283 

>member
-23 ALKELISQHGK
+23 AFKELISREGEVAE
-34 IADVAI
+34 IAV
-40 RSGEDL
+40 RSGGDL
-46 KDSARRE
+46 KDAACRE
-53 ELERIACDSHLVI
+53 EFERIAFDSDLVI

-71 GKKSLPCFDELMGK
+71 GKKSLPCFDELISK
-85 LQGSKASISAHCASN
+85 LQGGKAAIFAKAASN
-100 EPEIELMK
+100 EPETELMK
-108 LSTVDEVVYKKVS
+108 ISTVDEEIYRKVS
-121 RYLDYGGK
+121 QYLDYGGK
-129 ENFFN
+129 ENFYR
-134 LIIYLASRFVGAD
+134 LIHYLAGLFAGD
-147 LAFAE
+147 DHAFSE
-152 PERPVWEG
+152 PQKPIWEG
-160 IYHPDFDHVP
+160 IYHPEFDHVP
-170 TLDEYLQKKYV
+170 TLDEYLLDKYV
-181 PGKPTVGLWFYQSL
+181 AGRPTVGLWFYQSL
-195 WQAGNTVFVD
+195 WQAGNTVFID
-205 RLIEQIE
+205 SLIREIE
-212 QKGANVIPVFLHSLK
+212 HQGANVIPVFLHSLK
-227 DVERGTKGAEWVV
+227 DIERGTMGAEWVV
-240 DNFFIRDGKSIID
+240 DNFFMKDGKPIID

-265 RPWEG
+265 KPWEG
-270 EGAAASEDIA
+270 EESAELEGVA

-293 VLKAVVTYNTP
+293 VLKAIVTYNNP
-304 GEWKESMQG
+304 EEWKESLQG
-313 LSPLDISMGIAM
+313 CSPLDIAMGIAM

-336 VAARDRTDIDP
+336 VAARKRTDVDP

-360 ERIEKMV
+360 ERINKMV

-381 PEKKVA
+381 AEKKVA

-408 PVSVLNILQKMSD
+408 PVSVLNIMRTMQD
-421 AGYKLDRMPE
+421 AGYTIGRLPE
-431 SGQALIEDVKSR
+431 SGQALIEEVKSR
-443 LTLDRRWKSP
+443 LTLDRRWRSP
-453 EELAR
+453 NELAG
-458 RAIDSVSEND
+458 RAIDSVSLED
-468 YLQWFGRLPAAV
+468 YLQWFGQLPAAV
-480 QAKMT
+480 QERMT
-485 AAWGA
+485 SAWGL

-497 HKKSLIIPG
+497 HKKNLIIPG

-515 LQPPRGFLEDPAA
+515 LQPPRGFLEDPSA

-550 VFGANVIMHIGK
+550 VFKANLIMHIGK

-568 LPGKSVGLSDSCFPD
+568 LPGKAVGLSESCFPD

-632 ELEVMIRDYHQS
+632 ELEVMICDYHQS
-644 ALEDPAKLPTQKRMI
+644 ALEDTAKLPIQEEMI
-659 WEKVCEAKLD
+659 WEKVCQAKLD
-669 HDLETDE
+669 WDLEITR
-676 EAAFSDFDRF
+676 EAAFSDFNMF
-686 LEKLHEYLHET
+686 QEKLHEYLHEM

-711 PPEGSRL
+711 PPVALRL
-718 DEFLVALTRLSNG
+718 DEFLVSLTRLSNSG
-731 SVPSLRQS
+731 VPSLRQT
-739 LAEALGYDYE
+739 LAELMGYDYDY
-749 FLLANRGKIL
+749 LLANRGKVVA
-759 SGIKTCGEAIEEINA
+759 GCKTCGQVIEELNA
-774 LALSLVSRLHED
+774 LALQLITRLHEL
-786 GFCRDDEGFSMKRV
+786 GFAREQIT
-800 RALEDEV
+800 ALEDEI
-807 LGRQSSKVEQV
+807 LGKRSPKVEMV
-818 LEYISS
+818 LEYVAAI
-824 GLAPNIAATRDE
+824 LAPNIKATVDE
-836 LWSILSASRGRFVS
+836 LSSVICASSGGFVS

-902 EGRYPESLGIVIWGS
+902 EGRYPQSLGIVIWGS
-917 PTMRTKGDDIAEVL
+917 PTMRTKGDDIAEIL
-931 SLMGVRPVW
+931 CLMGVRPIW

-947 TGIELIPLEELQ
+947 TGIELIPMEELQ

-985 RAVELVAGQKE
+985 KAVELVAGQRE
-996 SPEQNFL
+996 SPDQNFL
-1003 AKHVSMDISEKTA
+1003 AKHVSEDISEKIA
-1016 AGIDRE
+1016 AGIDQE
-1022 QAGIEA
+1022 QARIEA
-1028 RYRIFGCRPGAY
+1028 CYRIFGCRPGAY

-1077 ATVPDEFRKRL
+1077 VTVPDEFRRL
-1088 SLLDLTVKNED
+1088 LCRLDLTVKNED

-1117 MIAAVKALKGELPR
+1117 MISAVKALKGELPR

-1141 HVLTRSTVEETK
+1141 RVKTRSTMEETK

-1218 LKDVNPHALQNITER
+1218 MKKVNPHALQNIAER

-1264 EDDSEK
+1264 EDDGVENAK
-1270 SPKISGEKPNDGS
+1270 
-1283 DHEMT
+1283 M

>member
-1 MKKVKIAY
+1 MFRYANEITGWIITKKVKIAY
-9 ITTQEASDVFPLIS
+9 VTTQEASDVFPLIS
-23 ALKELISQHGK
+23 ALKELIRQHGE
-34 IADVAI
+34 VAEVAV

-46 KDSARRE
+46 KDVDQWEEFEHFARSCH
-53 ELERIACDSHLVI
+53 IAI

-71 GKKSLPCFDELMGK
+71 GKKSLSSFDELVQS
-85 LQGSKASISAHCASN
+85 LQDSSVSIYAQSASN

-108 LSTVDEVVYKKVS
+108 LSTVDDAIYRKVS
-121 RYLDYGGK
+121 QYLDYGGRK
-129 ENFFN
+129 NFYS
-134 LIIYLASRFVGAD
+134 LILYLANYFIGSNYEFS
-147 LAFAE
+147 E
-152 PERPVWEG
+152 PARPIWEG

-170 TLDEYLQKKYV
+170 TLKEYLQSKCV
-181 PGKPTVGLWFYQSL
+181 AGRPTVGLWFYQSL
-195 WQAGNTVFVD
+195 WQAGNTLFID
-205 RLIEQIE
+205 RLIEEIE
-212 QKGANVIPVFLHSLK
+212 RQGANVIPVFLHAAK

-240 DNFFIRDGKSIID
+240 ENLFMKDGRPIID

-265 RPWEG
+265 KPWEG
-270 EGAAASEDIA
+270 SDTGEGQEVA
-280 RSEEWFLKKLNVP
+280 RSEEWFIKRLNVP
-293 VLKAVVTYNTP
+293 VLKAIVTYNTLA
-304 GEWKESMQG
+304 EWNESLQG
-313 LSPLDISMGIAM
+313 CSPMDISMGIAM

-336 VAARDRTDIDP
+336 VAARERTDIDP

-360 ERIEKMV
+360 ERANKIV
-367 RLSLNWARLRHIPN
+367 RLSLNWAKLRHIPN
-381 PEKKVA
+381 SQKKVA

-408 PVSVLNILQKMSD
+408 PVSVLNIMKAMDD
-421 AGYKLDRMPE
+421 AGYTIERMPE
-431 SGQALIEDVKSR
+431 NGQALIEDVKSR
-443 LTLDRRWKSP
+443 LTLDRRWRSP
-453 EELAR
+453 EELAK
-458 RAIDSVSEND
+458 RAIDSVTEGD
-468 YLQWFGRLPAAV
+468 YKDWFEQLPVAV
-480 QAKMT
+480 QEKMT
-485 AAWGA
+485 SAWGEA
-490 PPGELFV
+490 PGKLFV
-497 HKKSLIIPG
+497 HKKNLIIPG
-506 IINGNFFIG
+506 VINGNIFIG
-515 LQPPRGFLEDPAA
+515 LQPSRGFLEDPAA

-550 VFGANVIMHIGK
+550 VFRADLVMHIGK

-620 VMHNADAYDELA
+620 VMHNADAYDEMA
-632 ELEVMIRDYHQS
+632 ELEVMLADYYQAAS
-644 ALEDPAKLPTQKRMI
+644 EDPSKLPTQKKMI
-659 WEKVCEAKLD
+659 WDKVCEAKLD
-669 HDLETDE
+669 HDLEIE
-676 EAAFSDFDRF
+676 EEEAFSDFDKF
-686 LEKLHEYLHET
+686 LEKLHEYLHEM

-718 DEFLVALTRLSNG
+718 DEFLVALTRLANG
-731 SVPSLRQS
+731 QVPSLRQS
-739 LAEALGYDYE
+739 LAEAMGYDYDY
-749 FLLANRGKIL
+749 LLDNRGKIV
-759 SGIKTCGEAIEEINA
+759 SGSKTCGQVIDDLNSLALRLVSGLHEQGFAVGTIPELVEEI
-774 LALSLVSRLHED
+774 L
-786 GFCRDDEGFSMKRV
+786 GKRNPKI
-800 RALEDEV
+800 EKV
-807 LGRQSSKVEQV
+807 LD
-818 LEYISS
+818 YIATT
-824 GLAPNIAATRDE
+824 LAPNIDATVDE
-836 LWSILSASRGRFVS
+836 LSAILCASDGGFVS

-892 DALLKRYLKD
+892 DALLERYLED
-902 EGRYPESLGIVIWGS
+902 EGCYPESLGMVIWGS

-931 SLMGVRPVW
+931 CLMGVRPVW
-940 EEKSGRV
+940 EERSGRV
-947 TGIELIPLEELQ
+947 TGIELIPIEELQ
-959 RPRVDVM
+959 RPRIDVM

-985 RAVELVAGQKE
+985 RAVELVAEQKE
-996 SPEQNFL
+996 PPEQNFL
-1003 AKHVSMDISEKTA
+1003 AKHVSADISEKTA
-1016 AGIDRE
+1016 AGIDLE
-1022 QAGIEA
+1022 QAKTLA
-1028 RYRIFGCRPGAY
+1028 CYRIFGCRPGAY

-1077 ATVPDEFRKRL
+1077 ATVPDEFRRRL
-1088 SLLDLTVKNED
+1088 SRLDLTVKNED

-1141 HVLTRSTVEETK
+1141 RVKTRSTVEETK

-1162 PKWIESMQRHG
+1162 PKWIESMKRHG
-1173 YKGAGDLSRMVD
+1173 YKGAGDISRMVD

-1207 KYALDKEMQEW
+1207 KYALDKDMQEW
-1218 LKDVNPHALQNITER
+1218 LKKVNPHALQNIAER

-1238 ERGMWQASDEMKEEL
+1238 ERGMWQATEEMKEEL
-1253 RDVYLEIEGWI
+1253 RDVYLDIEGWI
-1264 EDDSEK
+1264 EDDQPQTDAS
-1270 SPKISGEKPNDGS
+1270 SGS
-1283 DHEMT
+1283 

>member
-1 MKKVKIAY
+1 MFRYANEITGWIITKKVKIAY
-9 ITTQEASDVFPLIS
+9 VTTQEASDVFPLIS
-23 ALKELISQHGK
+23 ALKELIRQHGE
-34 IADVAI
+34 VAEVAV

-46 KDSARRE
+46 KDVDQWEEFEHFARSCH
-53 ELERIACDSHLVI
+53 IAI

-71 GKKSLPCFDELMGK
+71 GKKSLSSFDELVQS
-85 LQGSKASISAHCASN
+85 LQDSSVSIYAQSASN

-108 LSTVDEVVYKKVS
+108 LSTVDDAIYRKVS
-121 RYLDYGGK
+121 QYLDYGGRK
-129 ENFFN
+129 NFYS
-134 LIIYLASRFVGAD
+134 LILYLANYFIGSNYEFS
-147 LAFAE
+147 E
-152 PERPVWEG
+152 PARPIWEG

-170 TLDEYLQKKYV
+170 TLKEYLQSKCV
-181 PGKPTVGLWFYQSL
+181 AGRPTVGLWFYQSL
-195 WQAGNTVFVD
+195 WQAGNTLFID
-205 RLIEQIE
+205 RLIEEIE
-212 QKGANVIPVFLHSLK
+212 RQGANVIPVFLHAAK

-240 DNFFIRDGKSIID
+240 ENLFMKDGRPIID

-265 RPWEG
+265 KPWEG
-270 EGAAASEDIA
+270 SDTGEGQEVA
-280 RSEEWFLKKLNVP
+280 RSEEWFIKRLNVP
-293 VLKAVVTYNTP
+293 VLKAIVTYNTLAD
-304 GEWKESMQG
+304 WNESLQG
-313 LSPLDISMGIAM
+313 CSPMDISMGIAM

-336 VAARDRTDIDP
+336 VAARERTDIDP

-360 ERIEKMV
+360 ERTNKIV
-367 RLSLNWARLRHIPN
+367 RLSLNWAKLRHIPN
-381 PEKKVA
+381 SQKKVA

-408 PVSVLNILQKMSD
+408 PVSVLNIMKAMDD
-421 AGYKLDRMPE
+421 AGYTIERMPE
-431 SGQALIEDVKSR
+431 NGQALIEDVKSR
-443 LTLDRRWKSP
+443 LTLDRRWRSP
-453 EELAR
+453 EELAK
-458 RAIDSVSEND
+458 RAIDSVTEGD
-468 YLQWFGRLPAAV
+468 YKDWFEQLPVAV
-480 QAKMT
+480 QEKMT
-485 AAWGA
+485 SAWGEA
-490 PPGELFV
+490 PGKLFV
-497 HKKSLIIPG
+497 HKKNLIIPG
-506 IINGNFFIG
+506 VINGNIFIG

-550 VFGANVIMHIGK
+550 VFRADLVMHIGK

-620 VMHNADAYDELA
+620 VMHNADAYDEMA
-632 ELEVMIRDYHQS
+632 ELEVMLADYYQAASEDQS
-644 ALEDPAKLPTQKRMI
+644 KLPTQKKMI

-669 HDLETDE
+669 HDLEIE
-676 EAAFSDFDRF
+676 EEEAFSDFDKF
-686 LEKLHEYLHET
+686 LEKLHEYLHEM

-718 DEFLVALTRLSNG
+718 DEFLVALTRLANG
-731 SVPSLRQS
+731 QVPSLRQS
-739 LAEALGYDYE
+739 LAEAMGYDYDY
-749 FLLANRGKIL
+749 LLDNRGKIV
-759 SGIKTCGEAIEEINA
+759 SGSKTCGQVIDDLNSLALRLVSGLHEQGFAVGTIPELVEEI
-774 LALSLVSRLHED
+774 L
-786 GFCRDDEGFSMKRV
+786 GKRNPKI
-800 RALEDEV
+800 EKV
-807 LGRQSSKVEQV
+807 LD
-818 LEYISS
+818 YIATT
-824 GLAPNIAATRDE
+824 LAPNIDATVDE
-836 LWSILSASRGRFVS
+836 LSAILCASDGGFVS

-892 DALLKRYLKD
+892 DALLERYLED
-902 EGRYPESLGIVIWGS
+902 EGCYPESLGMVIWGS

-931 SLMGVRPVW
+931 CLMGVRPVW
-940 EEKSGRV
+940 EERSGRV
-947 TGIELIPLEELQ
+947 TGIELIPIEELQ
-959 RPRVDVM
+959 RPRIDVM

-985 RAVELVAGQKE
+985 RAVELVAEQKE
-996 SPEQNFL
+996 PPEQNFL
-1003 AKHVSMDISEKTA
+1003 AKHVSADISEKTA
-1016 AGIDRE
+1016 AGIDGE
-1022 QAGIEA
+1022 QAKTLA
-1028 RYRIFGCRPGAY
+1028 CYRIFGCRPGAY

-1077 ATVPDEFRKRL
+1077 ATVPDEFRRRL
-1088 SLLDLTVKNED
+1088 SRLDLTVKNED

-1141 HVLTRSTVEETK
+1141 RVKTRSTVEETK

-1162 PKWIESMQRHG
+1162 PKWIESMKRHG
-1173 YKGAGDLSRMVD
+1173 YKGAGDISRMVD

-1207 KYALDKEMQEW
+1207 KYALDKDMQEW
-1218 LKDVNPHALQNITER
+1218 LKKVNPHALQSIAER

-1253 RDVYLEIEGWI
+1253 RDVYLDIEGWI
-1264 EDDSEK
+1264 EDDQPQTDAS
-1270 SPKISGEKPNDGS
+1270 SGS
-1283 DHEMT
+1283 

>member
-1 MKKVKIAY
+1 MFRYGRIITKKVKIAY
-9 ITTQEASDVFPLIS
+9 VTTQEASDVFPLIS
-23 ALKELISQHGK
+23 ALKELIRQYGE
-34 IADVAI
+34 IAEVAV

-46 KDSARRE
+46 KDADQWEEFEHFARS
-53 ELERIACDSHLVI
+53 CHLAI

-71 GKKSLPCFDELMGK
+71 GKKSLSSFDELVQR
-85 LQGSKASISAHCASN
+85 LQDSSVSIYAQSASN

-108 LSTVDEVVYKKVS
+108 LSTVDNAVYRKVS
-121 RYLDYGGK
+121 QYLDYGGR
-129 ENFFN
+129 ENFYS
-134 LIIYLASRFVGAD
+134 LLLYLANYFIGSNYEFS
-147 LAFAE
+147 E
-152 PERPVWEG
+152 PLRPIWEG

-170 TLDEYLQKKYV
+170 TLQEYLQSKCV
-181 PGKPTVGLWFYQSL
+181 AGRPTVGLWFYQSL
-195 WQAGNTVFVD
+195 WQAGNTVFID
-205 RLIEQIE
+205 RLIEEIE
-212 QKGANVIPVFLHSLK
+212 GQGANVIPVFLHAAK

-240 DNFFIRDGKSIID
+240 ENLFMKDGRPIID

-265 RPWEG
+265 KPWEG
-270 EGAAASEDIA
+270 SDIKEGQEVA
-280 RSEEWFLKKLNVP
+280 RSEEWFIKRLNVP
-293 VLKAVVTYNTP
+293 VLKAIVTYNTLA
-304 GEWKESMQG
+304 EWNESLQG
-313 LSPLDISMGIAM
+313 CSPMDISMGIAM

-336 VAARDRTDIDP
+336 VAARERTDIDP

-360 ERIEKMV
+360 ERTNKIV
-367 RLSLNWARLRHIPN
+367 RLSLNWAKLRHIPN
-381 PEKKVA
+381 SQKKVA

-408 PVSVLNILQKMSD
+408 PVSVLNIMKAMDD
-421 AGYKLDRMPE
+421 AGYTIERMPE
-431 SGQALIEDVKSR
+431 NGQALIEDVKSR
-443 LTLDRRWKSP
+443 LTLDRRWRSP
-453 EELAR
+453 EELAK
-458 RAIDSVSEND
+458 RAIDSVTEGD
-468 YLQWFGRLPAAV
+468 YRAWFKQLPVAV
-480 QAKMT
+480 QEKMT
-485 AAWGA
+485 SAWGEA
-490 PPGELFV
+490 PGKLFV
-497 HKKSLIIPG
+497 HKKNLIIPG
-506 IINGNFFIG
+506 VINGNIFIG

-550 VFGANVIMHIGK
+550 VFRADLVMHIGK

-620 VMHNADAYDELA
+620 VMHNADAYDEMA
-632 ELEVMIRDYHQS
+632 ELEVMLADYYQAAS
-644 ALEDPAKLPTQKRMI
+644 EDPSKLPTQKKMI

-669 HDLETDE
+669 HDLEIE
-676 EAAFSDFDRF
+676 EEEAFSDFDKF
-686 LEKLHEYLHET
+686 LEKLHEYLHEM

-718 DEFLVALTRLSNG
+718 DEFLVALTRLANG
-731 SVPSLRQS
+731 QVPSLRQS
-739 LAEALGYDYE
+739 LAEAMGYDYDY
-749 FLLANRGKIL
+749 LLDNRGKIV
-759 SGIKTCGEAIEEINA
+759 SGSKTCGQVIEDLNA
-774 LALSLVSRLHED
+774 HALRLVSGLHER
-786 GFCRDDEGFSMKRV
+786 GFAVETIPELMKEILGKRNPKI
-800 RALEDEV
+800 EKV
-807 LGRQSSKVEQV
+807 LD
-818 LEYISS
+818 YIATT
-824 GLAPNIAATRDE
+824 LAPNIDATVDE
-836 LWSILSASRGRFVS
+836 LSAILCASDGGFVS

-892 DALLKRYLKD
+892 DALLERYLED
-902 EGRYPESLGIVIWGS
+902 EGCYPESLGMVIWGS

-931 SLMGVRPVW
+931 CLMGVRPVW
-940 EEKSGRV
+940 EERSGRV
-947 TGIELIPLEELQ
+947 TGIELIPMEELQ
-959 RPRVDVM
+959 RPRIDVM

-985 RAVELVAGQKE
+985 RAVELVAEQKE
-996 SPEQNFL
+996 PPEQNFL
-1003 AKHVSMDISEKTA
+1003 AKHVSADISEKTA
-1016 AGIDRE
+1016 AGIDLE
-1022 QAGIEA
+1022 QAKTLA
-1028 RYRIFGCRPGAY
+1028 CYRIFGCRPGAY

-1077 ATVPDEFRKRL
+1077 VTVSDEFRRRL
-1088 SLLDLTVKNED
+1088 SRLDLTVKNED

-1141 HVLTRSTVEETK
+1141 RVKTRSTVEETK

-1162 PKWIESMQRHG
+1162 PKWIESMKRHG
-1173 YKGAGDLSRMVD
+1173 YKGAGDISRMVD

-1218 LKDVNPHALQNITER
+1218 LKKVNPHALQNIAER

-1238 ERGMWQASDEMKEEL
+1238 ERGMWQATEEMKEEL
-1253 RDVYLEIEGWI
+1253 RDVYLDIEGWI
-1264 EDDSEK
+1264 EDDQPQTDTS
-1270 SPKISGEKPNDGS
+1270 SGS
-1283 DHEMT
+1283 

>member
-1 MKKVKIAY
+1 MFRYANEITGWIITKKVKIAY
-9 ITTQEASDVFPLIS
+9 VTTQEASDVFPLIS
-23 ALKELISQHGK
+23 ALKELIRQHGE
-34 IADVAI
+34 VAEVAV

-46 KDSARRE
+46 KDVDQWEEFEHFARSCH
-53 ELERIACDSHLVI
+53 IAI

-71 GKKSLPCFDELMGK
+71 GKKSLSSFDELVQS
-85 LQGSKASISAHCASN
+85 LQDSSVSIYAQSASN

-108 LSTVDEVVYKKVS
+108 LSTVDDAIYRKVS
-121 RYLDYGGK
+121 QYLDYGGRK
-129 ENFFN
+129 NFYS
-134 LIIYLASRFVGAD
+134 LILYLANYFIGSNYEFS
-147 LAFAE
+147 E
-152 PERPVWEG
+152 PARPIWEG

-170 TLDEYLQKKYV
+170 TLKEYLQSKCV
-181 PGKPTVGLWFYQSL
+181 AGRPTVGLWFYQSL
-195 WQAGNTVFVD
+195 WQAGNTLFID
-205 RLIEQIE
+205 RLIEEIE
-212 QKGANVIPVFLHSLK
+212 RQGANVIPVFLHAAK

-240 DNFFIRDGKSIID
+240 ENLFMKDGRPIID

-265 RPWEG
+265 KPWEG
-270 EGAAASEDIA
+270 SDTGEGQEVA
-280 RSEEWFLKKLNVP
+280 RSEEWFIKRLNVP
-293 VLKAVVTYNTP
+293 VLKAIVTYNTLAD
-304 GEWKESMQG
+304 WNESLQG
-313 LSPLDISMGIAM
+313 CSPMDISMGIAM

-336 VAARDRTDIDP
+336 VAARERTDIDP

-360 ERIEKMV
+360 ERTNKIV
-367 RLSLNWARLRHIPN
+367 RLSLNWAKLRHIPN
-381 PEKKVA
+381 SQKKVA

-408 PVSVLNILQKMSD
+408 PVSVLNIMKAMDD
-421 AGYKLDRMPE
+421 AGYTIERMPE
-431 SGQALIEDVKSR
+431 NGQALIEDVKSR
-443 LTLDRRWKSP
+443 LTLDRRWRSP
-453 EELAR
+453 EELAK
-458 RAIDSVSEND
+458 RAIDSVTEGD
-468 YLQWFGRLPAAV
+468 YKDWFEQLPVAV
-480 QAKMT
+480 QEKMT
-485 AAWGA
+485 SAWGEA
-490 PPGELFV
+490 PGKLFV
-497 HKKSLIIPG
+497 HKKNLIIPG
-506 IINGNFFIG
+506 VINGNIFIG
-515 LQPPRGFLEDPAA
+515 LQPSRGFLEDPAA

-550 VFGANVIMHIGK
+550 VFRADLVMHIGK

-620 VMHNADAYDELA
+620 VMHNADAYDEMA
-632 ELEVMIRDYHQS
+632 ELEVMLADYYQAASEDQS
-644 ALEDPAKLPTQKRMI
+644 KLPTQKKMI

-669 HDLETDE
+669 HDLEVE
-676 EAAFSDFDRF
+676 EEEAFSDFDKF
-686 LEKLHEYLHET
+686 LEKLHEYLHEM

-718 DEFLVALTRLSNG
+718 DEFLVALTRLANG
-731 SVPSLRQS
+731 QVPSLRQS
-739 LAEALGYDYE
+739 LAEAMGYDYDY
-749 FLLANRGKIL
+749 LLDNRGKIV
-759 SGIKTCGEAIEEINA
+759 SGSKTCGQVIDDLNSLALRLVSGLHEQGFAVGTIPELVEEI
-774 LALSLVSRLHED
+774 L
-786 GFCRDDEGFSMKRV
+786 GKRNPKI
-800 RALEDEV
+800 EKV
-807 LGRQSSKVEQV
+807 LD
-818 LEYISS
+818 YIATT
-824 GLAPNIAATRDE
+824 LAPNIDATVDE
-836 LWSILSASRGRFVS
+836 LSAILCASDGGFVS

-892 DALLKRYLKD
+892 DALLERYLED
-902 EGRYPESLGIVIWGS
+902 EGCYPESLGMVIWGS

-931 SLMGVRPVW
+931 CLMGVRPVW
-940 EEKSGRV
+940 EERSGRV
-947 TGIELIPLEELQ
+947 TGIELIPIEELQ
-959 RPRVDVM
+959 RPRIDVM

-985 RAVELVAGQKE
+985 RAVELVAEQKE
-996 SPEQNFL
+996 PPEQNFL
-1003 AKHVSMDISEKTA
+1003 AKHVSADISEKTA
-1016 AGIDRE
+1016 AGIDLE
-1022 QAGIEA
+1022 QAKTLA
-1028 RYRIFGCRPGAY
+1028 CYRIFGCRPGAY

-1077 ATVPDEFRKRL
+1077 ATVPDEFRRRL
-1088 SLLDLTVKNED
+1088 SRLDLTVKNED

-1141 HVLTRSTVEETK
+1141 RVKTRSTVEETK

-1162 PKWIESMQRHG
+1162 PKWIESMKRHG
-1173 YKGAGDLSRMVD
+1173 YKGAGDISRMVD

-1207 KYALDKEMQEW
+1207 KYALDKDMQEW
-1218 LKDVNPHALQNITER
+1218 LKKVNPHALQNIAER

-1238 ERGMWQASDEMKEEL
+1238 ERGMWQATEEMKEEL
-1253 RDVYLEIEGWI
+1253 RDVYLDIEGWI
-1264 EDDSEK
+1264 EDDQPQTDAS
-1270 SPKISGEKPNDGS
+1270 SGS
-1283 DHEMT
+1283 

>member
-1 MKKVKIAY
+1 MFRYANEITGWIITKKVKIAY
-9 ITTQEASDVFPLIS
+9 VTTQEASDVFPLIS
-23 ALKELISQHGK
+23 ALKELIRQHGE
-34 IADVAI
+34 VAEVAV

-46 KDSARRE
+46 KDVDQWEEFEHFARSCH
-53 ELERIACDSHLVI
+53 IAI

-71 GKKSLPCFDELMGK
+71 GKKSLSSFDELVQS
-85 LQGSKASISAHCASN
+85 LQDSSVSIYAQSASN

-108 LSTVDEVVYKKVS
+108 LSTVDDAVYRKVS
-121 RYLDYGGK
+121 QYLDYGGRK
-129 ENFFN
+129 NFYS
-134 LIIYLASRFVGAD
+134 LILYLANYFIGSNYEFS
-147 LAFAE
+147 E
-152 PERPVWEG
+152 PARPIWEG

-170 TLDEYLQKKYV
+170 TLKEYLQSKCV
-181 PGKPTVGLWFYQSL
+181 AGRPTVGLWFYQSL
-195 WQAGNTVFVD
+195 WQAGNTLFID
-205 RLIEQIE
+205 RLIEEIE
-212 QKGANVIPVFLHSLK
+212 RQGANVIPVFLHAAK

-240 DNFFIRDGKSIID
+240 ENLFMKDGRPIID

-265 RPWEG
+265 KPWEG
-270 EGAAASEDIA
+270 SDTGEGQEVA
-280 RSEEWFLKKLNVP
+280 RSEEWFIKRLNVP
-293 VLKAVVTYNTP
+293 VLKAIVTYNTLA
-304 GEWKESMQG
+304 EWNESLQG
-313 LSPLDISMGIAM
+313 CSPMDISMGIAM

-336 VAARDRTDIDP
+336 VAARERTDIDP

-360 ERIEKMV
+360 ERTNKIV
-367 RLSLNWARLRHIPN
+367 RLSLNWAKLRHIPN
-381 PEKKVA
+381 SQKKVA

-408 PVSVLNILQKMSD
+408 PVSVLNIMKAMDD
-421 AGYKLDRMPE
+421 AGYTIERMPE
-431 SGQALIEDVKSR
+431 NGQALIEDVKSR
-443 LTLDRRWKSP
+443 LTLDRRWRSP
-453 EELAR
+453 EELAK
-458 RAIDSVSEND
+458 RAIDSVTEGD
-468 YLQWFGRLPAAV
+468 YKDWFEQLPVAV
-480 QAKMT
+480 QEKMT
-485 AAWGA
+485 SAWGEA
-490 PPGELFV
+490 PGKLFV
-497 HKKSLIIPG
+497 HKKNLIIPG
-506 IINGNFFIG
+506 VINGNIFIG

-550 VFGANVIMHIGK
+550 VFRADLVMHIGK

-620 VMHNADAYDELA
+620 VMHNADAYDEMA
-632 ELEVMIRDYHQS
+632 ELEVMLADYYQAAS
-644 ALEDPAKLPTQKRMI
+644 EDPSKLPTQKKMI
-659 WEKVCEAKLD
+659 WDKVCEAKLD
-669 HDLETDE
+669 HDLEIE
-676 EAAFSDFDRF
+676 EEEAFSDFDKF
-686 LEKLHEYLHET
+686 LEKLHEYLHEM

-718 DEFLVALTRLSNG
+718 DEFLVALTRLANG
-731 SVPSLRQS
+731 QVPSLRQS
-739 LAEALGYDYE
+739 LAEAMGYDYDY
-749 FLLANRGKIL
+749 LLDNRGKIV
-759 SGIKTCGEAIEEINA
+759 SGSKTCGQVIDDLNSLALRLVSGLHEQGFAVGTIPELVEEI
-774 LALSLVSRLHED
+774 L
-786 GFCRDDEGFSMKRV
+786 GKRNPKI
-800 RALEDEV
+800 EKV
-807 LGRQSSKVEQV
+807 LD
-818 LEYISS
+818 YISTT
-824 GLAPNIAATRDE
+824 LAPSINATVDE
-836 LWSILSASRGRFVS
+836 LTGVLCASDGGFVS

-892 DALLKRYLKD
+892 DALLERYLED
-902 EGRYPESLGIVIWGS
+902 EGCYPESLGMVIWGS

-931 SLMGVRPVW
+931 CLMGVRPVW
-940 EEKSGRV
+940 EERSGRV
-947 TGIELIPLEELQ
+947 TGIELIPIEELQ
-959 RPRVDVM
+959 RPRIDVM

-985 RAVELVAGQKE
+985 RAVELVAEQKE
-996 SPEQNFL
+996 PPEQNFL
-1003 AKHVSMDISEKTA
+1003 AKHVSADISEKTA
-1016 AGIDRE
+1016 AGIDGE
-1022 QAGIEA
+1022 QAKTLA
-1028 RYRIFGCRPGAY
+1028 CYRIFGCRPGAY

-1077 ATVPDEFRKRL
+1077 ATVPDEFRRRL
-1088 SLLDLTVKNED
+1088 SRLDLTVKNED

-1141 HVLTRSTVEETK
+1141 RVKTRSTVEETK

-1162 PKWIESMQRHG
+1162 PKWIESMKRHG
-1173 YKGAGDLSRMVD
+1173 YKGAGDISRMVD

-1207 KYALDKEMQEW
+1207 KYALDKDMQEW
-1218 LKDVNPHALQNITER
+1218 LKKVNPHALQNIAER

-1238 ERGMWQASDEMKEEL
+1238 ERGMWQATEEMKEEL
-1253 RDVYLEIEGWI
+1253 RDVYLDIEGWI
-1264 EDDSEK
+1264 EDDQPQTDAS
-1270 SPKISGEKPNDGS
+1270 SGS
-1283 DHEMT
+1283 

>member
-1 MKKVKIAY
+1 MFRYANEITGWIITKKVKIAY
-9 ITTQEASDVFPLIS
+9 VTTQEASDVFPLIS
-23 ALKELISQHGK
+23 ALKELIRQHGE
-34 IADVAI
+34 VAEVAV

-46 KDSARRE
+46 KDVDQWEEFEHFARSCH
-53 ELERIACDSHLVI
+53 IAI

-71 GKKSLPCFDELMGK
+71 GKKSLSSFDELVQS
-85 LQGSKASISAHCASN
+85 LQDSSVSIYAQSASN

-108 LSTVDEVVYKKVS
+108 LSTVDDAIYRKVS
-121 RYLDYGGK
+121 QYLDYGGRK
-129 ENFFN
+129 NFYS
-134 LIIYLASRFVGAD
+134 LILYLANYFIGSNYEFS
-147 LAFAE
+147 E
-152 PERPVWEG
+152 PARPIWEG

-170 TLDEYLQKKYV
+170 TLKEYLQSKCV
-181 PGKPTVGLWFYQSL
+181 AGRPTVGLWFYQSL
-195 WQAGNTVFVD
+195 WQAGNTLFID
-205 RLIEQIE
+205 RLIEEIE
-212 QKGANVIPVFLHSLK
+212 RQGANVIPVFLHAAK

-240 DNFFIRDGKSIID
+240 ENLFMKDGRPIID

-265 RPWEG
+265 KPWEG
-270 EGAAASEDIA
+270 SDTGEGQEVA
-280 RSEEWFLKKLNVP
+280 RSEEWFIKRLNVP
-293 VLKAVVTYNTP
+293 VLKAIVTYNTLA
-304 GEWKESMQG
+304 EWNESLQG
-313 LSPLDISMGIAM
+313 CSPMDISMGIAM

-336 VAARDRTDIDP
+336 VAARERTDIDP

-360 ERIEKMV
+360 ERTNKIV
-367 RLSLNWARLRHIPN
+367 RLSLNWAKLRHIPN
-381 PEKKVA
+381 SQKKVA

-408 PVSVLNILQKMSD
+408 PVSVLNIMKAMDD
-421 AGYKLDRMPE
+421 AGYTIERMPE
-431 SGQALIEDVKSR
+431 NGQALIEDVKSR
-443 LTLDRRWKSP
+443 LTLDRRWRSP
-453 EELAR
+453 EELAK
-458 RAIDSVSEND
+458 RAIDSVTEGD
-468 YLQWFGRLPAAV
+468 YKDWFEQLPVAV
-480 QAKMT
+480 QEKMT
-485 AAWGA
+485 SAWGEA
-490 PPGELFV
+490 PGKLFV
-497 HKKSLIIPG
+497 HKKNLIIPG
-506 IINGNFFIG
+506 VINGNIFIG
-515 LQPPRGFLEDPAA
+515 LQPSRGFLEDPAA

-538 HHYYAYYRWIRD
+538 HHYYAYYRWIRE
-550 VFGANVIMHIGK
+550 VFRADLVMHIGK

-620 VMHNADAYDELA
+620 VMHNADAYDEMA
-632 ELEVMIRDYHQS
+632 ELEVMLADYYQAASEDQS
-644 ALEDPAKLPTQKRMI
+644 KLPTQKKMI

-669 HDLETDE
+669 HDLEVE
-676 EAAFSDFDRF
+676 EEEAFSDFDKF
-686 LEKLHEYLHET
+686 LEKLHEYLHEM

-718 DEFLVALTRLSNG
+718 DEFLVALTRLANG
-731 SVPSLRQS
+731 QVPSLRQS
-739 LAEALGYDYE
+739 LAEAMGYDYDY
-749 FLLANRGKIL
+749 LLDNRGKIV
-759 SGIKTCGEAIEEINA
+759 SGSKTCGQVIDDLNSLALRLVSGLHEQGFAVGTIPELVEEI
-774 LALSLVSRLHED
+774 L
-786 GFCRDDEGFSMKRV
+786 GKRNPKI
-800 RALEDEV
+800 EKV
-807 LGRQSSKVEQV
+807 LD
-818 LEYISS
+818 YIATT
-824 GLAPNIAATRDE
+824 LAPNIDATVDE
-836 LWSILSASRGRFVS
+836 LSAILCASDGGFVS

-892 DALLKRYLKD
+892 DALLERYLED
-902 EGRYPESLGIVIWGS
+902 EGCYPESLGMVIWGS

-931 SLMGVRPVW
+931 CLMGVRPVW
-940 EEKSGRV
+940 EERSGRV
-947 TGIELIPLEELQ
+947 TGIELIPIEELQ
-959 RPRVDVM
+959 RPRIDVM

-985 RAVELVAGQKE
+985 RAVELVAEQKE
-996 SPEQNFL
+996 PPEQNFL
-1003 AKHVSMDISEKTA
+1003 AKHVSADISEKTA
-1016 AGIDRE
+1016 AGIDGE
-1022 QAGIEA
+1022 QAKTLA
-1028 RYRIFGCRPGAY
+1028 CYRIFGCRPGAY

-1077 ATVPDEFRKRL
+1077 ATVPDEFRRRL
-1088 SLLDLTVKNED
+1088 SRLDLTVKNED

-1141 HVLTRSTVEETK
+1141 RVKTRSTVEETK

-1162 PKWIESMQRHG
+1162 PKWIESMKRHG
-1173 YKGAGDLSRMVD
+1173 YKGAGDISRMVD

-1207 KYALDKEMQEW
+1207 KYALDKDMQEW
-1218 LKDVNPHALQNITER
+1218 LKKVNPHALQNIAER

-1238 ERGMWQASDEMKEEL
+1238 ERGMWQATEEMKEEL
-1253 RDVYLEIEGWI
+1253 RDVYLDIEGWI
-1264 EDDSEK
+1264 EDDQPQTDAS
-1270 SPKISGEKPNDGS
+1270 SGS
-1283 DHEMT
+1283 

>member
-1 MKKVKIAY
+1 MFRYANEITGWIITKKVKIAY
-9 ITTQEASDVFPLIS
+9 VTTQEASDVFPLIS
-23 ALKELISQHGK
+23 ALKELIRQHGE
-34 IADVAI
+34 VAEVAV

-46 KDSARRE
+46 KDVDQWEEFEHFARSCH
-53 ELERIACDSHLVI
+53 IAI

-71 GKKSLPCFDELMGK
+71 GKKSLSSFDELVQS
-85 LQGSKASISAHCASN
+85 LQDSSVSIYAQSASN

-108 LSTVDEVVYKKVS
+108 LSTVDDAIYRKVS
-121 RYLDYGGK
+121 QYLDYGGRK
-129 ENFFN
+129 NFYS
-134 LIIYLASRFVGAD
+134 LILYLANYFIGSNYEFS
-147 LAFAE
+147 E
-152 PERPVWEG
+152 PARPIWEG

-170 TLDEYLQKKYV
+170 TLKEYLQSKCV
-181 PGKPTVGLWFYQSL
+181 AGRPTVGLWFYQSL
-195 WQAGNTVFVD
+195 WQAGNTLFID
-205 RLIEQIE
+205 RLIEEIE
-212 QKGANVIPVFLHSLK
+212 RQGANVIPVFLHAAK

-240 DNFFIRDGKSIID
+240 ENLFMKDGRPIID

-265 RPWEG
+265 KPWEG
-270 EGAAASEDIA
+270 SDTGEGQEVA
-280 RSEEWFLKKLNVP
+280 RSEEWFIKRLNVP
-293 VLKAVVTYNTP
+293 VLKAIVTYNTLA
-304 GEWKESMQG
+304 EWNESLQG
-313 LSPLDISMGIAM
+313 CSPMDISMGIAM

-336 VAARDRTDIDP
+336 VAARERTDIDP

-360 ERIEKMV
+360 ERTNKIV
-367 RLSLNWARLRHIPN
+367 RLSLNWAKLRHIPN
-381 PEKKVA
+381 SQKKVA

-408 PVSVLNILQKMSD
+408 PVSVLNIMKAMDD
-421 AGYKLDRMPE
+421 AGYTIERMPE
-431 SGQALIEDVKSR
+431 NGQALIEDVKSR
-443 LTLDRRWKSP
+443 LTLDRRWRSP
-453 EELAR
+453 EELAK
-458 RAIDSVSEND
+458 RAIDSVTEGD
-468 YLQWFGRLPAAV
+468 YKDWFEQLPVAV
-480 QAKMT
+480 QEKMT
-485 AAWGA
+485 SAWGEA
-490 PPGELFV
+490 PGKLFV
-497 HKKSLIIPG
+497 HKKNLIIPG
-506 IINGNFFIG
+506 VINGNIFIG

-550 VFGANVIMHIGK
+550 VFRADLVMHIGK

-620 VMHNADAYDELA
+620 VMHNADAYDEMA
-632 ELEVMIRDYHQS
+632 ELEVMLADYYQAASEDQS
-644 ALEDPAKLPTQKRMI
+644 KLPTQKKMI

-669 HDLETDE
+669 HDLEVE
-676 EAAFSDFDRF
+676 EEEAFSDFDKF
-686 LEKLHEYLHET
+686 LEKLHEYLHEM

-718 DEFLVALTRLSNG
+718 DEFLVALTRLANG
-731 SVPSLRQS
+731 QVPSLRQS
-739 LAEALGYDYE
+739 LAEAMGYDYDY
-749 FLLANRGKIL
+749 LLDNRGKIV
-759 SGIKTCGEAIEEINA
+759 SGSKTCGQVIDDLNSLALRLVSGLHEQGFAVGTIPELVEEI
-774 LALSLVSRLHED
+774 L
-786 GFCRDDEGFSMKRV
+786 GKRNPKI
-800 RALEDEV
+800 EKV
-807 LGRQSSKVEQV
+807 LD
-818 LEYISS
+818 YIATT
-824 GLAPNIAATRDE
+824 LAPNIDATVDE
-836 LWSILSASRGRFVS
+836 LSAILCASDGGFVS

-892 DALLKRYLKD
+892 DALLERYLED
-902 EGRYPESLGIVIWGS
+902 EGCYPESLGMVIWGS

-931 SLMGVRPVW
+931 CLMGVRPVW
-940 EEKSGRV
+940 EERSGRV
-947 TGIELIPLEELQ
+947 TGIELIPIEELQ
-959 RPRVDVM
+959 RPRIDVM

-985 RAVELVAGQKE
+985 RAVELVAEQKE
-996 SPEQNFL
+996 PPEQNFL
-1003 AKHVSMDISEKTA
+1003 AKHVSADISEKTA
-1016 AGIDRE
+1016 AGIDGE
-1022 QAGIEA
+1022 QAKTLA
-1028 RYRIFGCRPGAY
+1028 CYRIFGCRPGAY

-1077 ATVPDEFRKRL
+1077 VTVPDEFRRRL
-1088 SLLDLTVKNED
+1088 SRLDLTVKNED

-1141 HVLTRSTVEETK
+1141 RVKTRSTVEETK

-1162 PKWIESMQRHG
+1162 PKWIESMKRHG
-1173 YKGAGDLSRMVD
+1173 YKGAGDISRMVD

-1207 KYALDKEMQEW
+1207 KYALDKDMQEW
-1218 LKDVNPHALQNITER
+1218 LKKVNPHALQNIAER

-1238 ERGMWQASDEMKEEL
+1238 ERGMWQATEEMKEEL
-1253 RDVYLEIEGWI
+1253 RDVYLDIEGWI
-1264 EDDSEK
+1264 EDDQPQTDAS
-1270 SPKISGEKPNDGS
+1270 SGS
-1283 DHEMT
+1283 

>member
-1 MKKVKIAY
+1 MFRYANEITGWIITKKVKIAY
-9 ITTQEASDVFPLIS
+9 VTTQEASDVFPLIS
-23 ALKELISQHGK
+23 ALKELIRQHGE
-34 IADVAI
+34 VAEVAV

-46 KDSARRE
+46 KDVDQWEEFEHFARSCH
-53 ELERIACDSHLVI
+53 IAI

-71 GKKSLPCFDELMGK
+71 GKKSLSSFDELVQS
-85 LQGSKASISAHCASN
+85 LQDSSVSIYAQSASN

-108 LSTVDEVVYKKVS
+108 LSTVDDAIYRKVS
-121 RYLDYGGK
+121 QYLDYGGRK
-129 ENFFN
+129 NFYS
-134 LIIYLASRFVGAD
+134 LILYLANYFIGSNYEFS
-147 LAFAE
+147 E
-152 PERPVWEG
+152 PARPIWEG

-170 TLDEYLQKKYV
+170 TLKEYLQSKCV
-181 PGKPTVGLWFYQSL
+181 AGRPTVGLWFYQSL
-195 WQAGNTVFVD
+195 WQAGNTLFID
-205 RLIEQIE
+205 RLIEEIE
-212 QKGANVIPVFLHSLK
+212 RQGANVIPVFLHAAK

-240 DNFFIRDGKSIID
+240 ENLFMKDGRPIID

-265 RPWEG
+265 KPWEG
-270 EGAAASEDIA
+270 SDTGEGQEVA
-280 RSEEWFLKKLNVP
+280 RSEEWFIKRLNVP
-293 VLKAVVTYNTP
+293 VLKAIVTYNTLAD
-304 GEWKESMQG
+304 WNESLQG
-313 LSPLDISMGIAM
+313 CSPMDISMGIAM

-336 VAARDRTDIDP
+336 VAARERTDIDP

-360 ERIEKMV
+360 ERTNKIV
-367 RLSLNWARLRHIPN
+367 RLSLNWAKLRHIPN
-381 PEKKVA
+381 SQKKVA

-408 PVSVLNILQKMSD
+408 PVSVLNIMKAMDD
-421 AGYKLDRMPE
+421 AGYTIERMPE
-431 SGQALIEDVKSR
+431 NGQALIEDVKSR
-443 LTLDRRWKSP
+443 LTLDRRWRSP
-453 EELAR
+453 EELAK
-458 RAIDSVSEND
+458 RAIDSVTEGD
-468 YLQWFGRLPAAV
+468 YKDWFEQLPVAV
-480 QAKMT
+480 QEKMT
-485 AAWGA
+485 SAWGEA
-490 PPGELFV
+490 PGKLFV
-497 HKKSLIIPG
+497 HKKNLIIPG
-506 IINGNFFIG
+506 VINGNIFIG

-550 VFGANVIMHIGK
+550 VFRADLVMHIGK

-620 VMHNADAYDELA
+620 VMHNADAYDEMA
-632 ELEVMIRDYHQS
+632 ELEVMLADYYQAASEDQS
-644 ALEDPAKLPTQKRMI
+644 KLPTQKKMI

-669 HDLETDE
+669 HDLEVE
-676 EAAFSDFDRF
+676 EEEAFSDFDKF
-686 LEKLHEYLHET
+686 LEKLHEYLHEM

-718 DEFLVALTRLSNG
+718 DEFLVALTRLANG
-731 SVPSLRQS
+731 QVPSLRQS
-739 LAEALGYDYE
+739 LAEAMGYDYDY
-749 FLLANRGKIL
+749 LLDNRGKIV
-759 SGIKTCGEAIEEINA
+759 SGSKTCGQVIDDLNSLALRLVSGLHEQGFAVGTIPELVEEI
-774 LALSLVSRLHED
+774 L
-786 GFCRDDEGFSMKRV
+786 GKRNPKI
-800 RALEDEV
+800 EKV
-807 LGRQSSKVEQV
+807 LD
-818 LEYISS
+818 YISTT
-824 GLAPNIAATRDE
+824 LAPSINATVDE
-836 LWSILSASRGRFVS
+836 LTGVLCASDGGFVS

-892 DALLKRYLKD
+892 DALLERYLED
-902 EGRYPESLGIVIWGS
+902 EGCYPESLGMVIWGS

-931 SLMGVRPVW
+931 CLMGVRPVW
-940 EEKSGRV
+940 EERSGRV
-947 TGIELIPLEELQ
+947 TGIELIPIEELQ
-959 RPRVDVM
+959 RPRIDVM

-985 RAVELVAGQKE
+985 RAVELVAEQKE
-996 SPEQNFL
+996 PPEQNFL
-1003 AKHVSMDISEKTA
+1003 AKHVSADISEKTA
-1016 AGIDRE
+1016 AGIDGE
-1022 QAGIEA
+1022 QAKTLA
-1028 RYRIFGCRPGAY
+1028 CYRIFGCRPGAY

-1077 ATVPDEFRKRL
+1077 ATVPDEFRRRL
-1088 SLLDLTVKNED
+1088 SRLDLTVKNED

-1141 HVLTRSTVEETK
+1141 RVKTRSTVEETK

-1162 PKWIESMQRHG
+1162 PKWIESMKRHG
-1173 YKGAGDLSRMVD
+1173 YKGAGDISRMVD

-1207 KYALDKEMQEW
+1207 KYALDKDMQEW
-1218 LKDVNPHALQNITER
+1218 LKKVNPHALQNIAER

-1238 ERGMWQASDEMKEEL
+1238 ERGMWQATEEMKEEL
-1253 RDVYLEIEGWI
+1253 RDVYLDIEGWI
-1264 EDDSEK
+1264 EDDQPQTDAS
-1270 SPKISGEKPNDGS
+1270 SGS
-1283 DHEMT
+1283 

>member
-1 MKKVKIAY
+1 MKVKIAY
-9 ITTQEASDVFPLIS
+9 VTTQEASDVFPLIS
-23 ALKELISQHGK
+23 ALKELIRQKGE
-34 IADVAI
+34 VAEVAV

-46 KDSARRE
+46 KDAVLREQFERFARG
-53 ELERIACDSHLVI
+53 CHLVI

-71 GKKSLPCFDELMGK
+71 GKKSLPSFDELIQG
-85 LQGSKASISAHCASN
+85 LQNSGASIFAQSASN
-100 EPEIELMK
+100 EPEIELTR
-108 LSTVDEVVYKKVS
+108 LSTVDGEVYRKVS
-121 RYLDYGGK
+121 QYLDYGGR
-129 ENFFN
+129 ENFYN
-134 LIIYLASRFVGAD
+134 LLLYLANQFIGAD
-147 LAFAE
+147 YAFSE
-152 PERPVWEG
+152 PMRPTWEG
-160 IYHPDFDHVP
+160 IYHPTFDHVP
-170 TLDEYLQKKYV
+170 TLDEYLKSKYV
-181 PGKPTVGLWFYQSL
+181 AGRPTVGLWFYQSL
-195 WQAGNTVFVD
+195 WRAGNTAFID
-205 RLIEQIE
+205 SLIAEIE
-212 QKGANVIPVFLHSLK
+212 GQGANVIAVFLHALK

-240 DNFFIRDGKSIID
+240 DNFFMKDGQPLID

-265 RPWEG
+265 KPWAGSDKDEA
-270 EGAAASEDIA
+270 EEVA
-280 RSEEWFLKKLNVP
+280 RSEQWFLKRLNVP
-293 VLKAVVTYNTP
+293 VLKAPVTYNSP
-304 GEWKESMQG
+304 AEWMQSLQG

-325 PEFDGMLITVP
+325 PEFDGMLIAVP
-336 VAARDRTDIDP
+336 VAARERTDTDP
-347 LTGARVIRFEPLP
+347 LTGARIIRFEPLP
-360 ERIEKMV
+360 ERISKIV
-367 RLSLNWARLRHIPN
+367 RLSLNWARLRRIPN
-381 PEKKVA
+381 SQKKVA

-394 PRDDRIGTAFGLDS
+394 PRDDRIGSAFGLDS
-408 PVSVLNILQKMSD
+408 PVSVLNIMKDMKD
-421 AGYKLDRMPE
+421 AGYTIERMPE

-443 LTLDRRWKSP
+443 LTLDRRWRSP

-458 RAIDSVSEND
+458 RAIDSVSEKE
-468 YLQWFGRLPAAV
+468 YEAWFGQLPVAV
-480 QAKMT
+480 QEKMT
-485 AAWGA
+485 SAWGEA
-490 PPGELFV
+490 PGKLFV
-497 HKKSLIIPG
+497 HKKNLIIPG
-506 IINGNFFIG
+506 LINGNIFIG

-550 VFGANVIMHIGK
+550 VFRADVIMHIGK

-568 LPGKSVGLSDSCFPD
+568 LPGKSVGLSQSCFPD

-620 VMHNADAYDELA
+620 VMHNADSYDEMA
-632 ELEVMIRDYHQS
+632 ELEVMLTDYYQAAS
-644 ALEDPAKLPTQKRMI
+644 EDPSKLPTQKKMI

-676 EAAFSDFDRF
+676 EVAFSDFDKF
-686 LEKLHEYLHET
+686 LERLHEYLHEM

-718 DEFLVALTRLSNG
+718 DEFLVALTRLANG
-731 SVPSLRQS
+731 QVPSLRQS
-739 LAEALGYDYE
+739 LAEAMGYDYDY
-749 FLLANRGKIL
+749 LLSNRGRIV
-759 SGIKTCGEAIEEINA
+759 SGSKSCGQVIEDLNA
-774 LALSLVSRLHED
+774 LALRLVSGLHQ
-786 GFCRDDEGFSMKRV
+786 RDFAFETIPELMKEILGKRNPKI
-800 RALEDEV
+800 EKV
-807 LGRQSSKVEQV
+807 LD
-818 LEYISS
+818 YIATT
-824 GLAPNIAATRDE
+824 LAPNIDATVDE
-836 LWSILSASRGRFVS
+836 LSNTLCACSGGFVS

-883 AWKVGVAQA
+883 AWEVGVAQA
-892 DALLKRYLKD
+892 DALLKRYLED

-931 SLMGVRPVW
+931 CLMGVRPVW
-940 EEKSGRV
+940 EERSGRV
-947 TGIELIPLEELQ
+947 TGIELIPMEELQ
-959 RPRVDVM
+959 RPRIDVM

-985 RAVELVAGQKE
+985 RAVELVAEQKE
-996 SPEQNFL
+996 PPEKNFL
-1003 AKHVSMDISEKTA
+1003 AKHVSADISEKTA
-1016 AGIDRE
+1016 AGVDGE
-1022 QAGIEA
+1022 QAKTLA
-1028 RYRIFGCRPGAY
+1028 CYRIFGCRPGAY

-1077 ATVPDEFRKRL
+1077 ATVPDEFRRRL
-1088 SLLDLTVKNED
+1088 SRLDLTVKNED

-1117 MIAAVKALKGELPR
+1117 MIAAVKALRGELPR

-1141 HVLTRSTVEETK
+1141 RVKTRSTVEETK

-1162 PKWIESMQRHG
+1162 PKWIESMKRHG
-1173 YKGAGDLSRMVD
+1173 YKGAGDISRMVD

-1207 KYALDKEMQEW
+1207 RYALDREMQEW
-1218 LKDVNPHALQNITER
+1218 LKKVNPHALQNIAER

-1264 EDDSEK
+1264 EGDQQQADAN
-1270 SPKISGEKPNDGS
+1270 PGS
-1283 DHEMT
+1283 

>member
-1 MKKVKIAY
+1 MFRYANEITGWIITKKVKIAY
-9 ITTQEASDVFPLIS
+9 VTTQEASDVFPLIS
-23 ALKELISQHGK
+23 ALKELIRQHGE
-34 IADVAI
+34 VAEVAV

-46 KDSARRE
+46 KDVDQWEEFEHFARSCH
-53 ELERIACDSHLVI
+53 IAI

-71 GKKSLPCFDELMGK
+71 GKKSLSSFDELVQS
-85 LQGSKASISAHCASN
+85 LQDSSVSIYAQSASN

-108 LSTVDEVVYKKVS
+108 LSTVDDAIYRKVS
-121 RYLDYGGK
+121 QYLDYGGRK
-129 ENFFN
+129 NFYS
-134 LIIYLASRFVGAD
+134 LILYLANYFIGSNYEFS
-147 LAFAE
+147 E
-152 PERPVWEG
+152 PARPIWEG

-170 TLDEYLQKKYV
+170 TLKEYLQSKCV
-181 PGKPTVGLWFYQSL
+181 AGRPTVGLWFYQSL
-195 WQAGNTVFVD
+195 WQAGNTLFID
-205 RLIEQIE
+205 RLIEEIE
-212 QKGANVIPVFLHSLK
+212 RQGANVIPVFLHAAK

-240 DNFFIRDGKSIID
+240 ENLFMKDGRPIID

-265 RPWEG
+265 KPWEG
-270 EGAAASEDIA
+270 SDTGEGQEVA
-280 RSEEWFLKKLNVP
+280 RSEEWFIKRLNVP
-293 VLKAVVTYNTP
+293 VLKAIVTYNTLAD
-304 GEWKESMQG
+304 WNESLQG
-313 LSPLDISMGIAM
+313 CSPMDISMGIAM

-336 VAARDRTDIDP
+336 VAARERTDIDP

-360 ERIEKMV
+360 ERTNKIV
-367 RLSLNWARLRHIPN
+367 RLSLNWAKLRHIPN
-381 PEKKVA
+381 SQKKVA

-408 PVSVLNILQKMSD
+408 PVSVLNIMKAMDD
-421 AGYKLDRMPE
+421 AGYTIERMPE
-431 SGQALIEDVKSR
+431 NGQALIEDVKSR
-443 LTLDRRWKSP
+443 LTLDRRWRSP
-453 EELAR
+453 EELAK
-458 RAIDSVSEND
+458 RAIDSVTEGD
-468 YLQWFGRLPAAV
+468 YKDWFEQLPVAV
-480 QAKMT
+480 QEKMT
-485 AAWGA
+485 SAWGEA
-490 PPGELFV
+490 PGKLFV
-497 HKKSLIIPG
+497 HKKNLIIPG
-506 IINGNFFIG
+506 VINGNIFIG
-515 LQPPRGFLEDPAA
+515 LQPSRGFLEDPAA

-550 VFGANVIMHIGK
+550 VFRADLVMHIGK

-620 VMHNADAYDELA
+620 VMHNADAYDEMA
-632 ELEVMIRDYHQS
+632 ELEVMLADYYQAASEDQS
-644 ALEDPAKLPTQKRMI
+644 KLPTQKKMI

-669 HDLETDE
+669 HDLEVE
-676 EAAFSDFDRF
+676 EEEAFSDFDKF
-686 LEKLHEYLHET
+686 LEKLHEYLHEM

-718 DEFLVALTRLSNG
+718 DEFLVALTRLANG
-731 SVPSLRQS
+731 QVPSLRQS
-739 LAEALGYDYE
+739 LAEAMGYDYDY
-749 FLLANRGKIL
+749 LLDNRGKIV
-759 SGIKTCGEAIEEINA
+759 SGSKTCGQVIDDLNSLALRLVSGLHEQGFAVGTIPELVEEI
-774 LALSLVSRLHED
+774 L
-786 GFCRDDEGFSMKRV
+786 GKRNPKI
-800 RALEDEV
+800 EKV
-807 LGRQSSKVEQV
+807 LD
-818 LEYISS
+818 YIATT
-824 GLAPNIAATRDE
+824 LAPNIDATVDE
-836 LWSILSASRGRFVS
+836 LSAILCASDGGFVS

-892 DALLKRYLKD
+892 DALLERYLED
-902 EGRYPESLGIVIWGS
+902 EGCYPESLGMVIWGS

-931 SLMGVRPVW
+931 CLMGVRPVW
-940 EEKSGRV
+940 EERSGRV
-947 TGIELIPLEELQ
+947 TGIELIPIEELQ
-959 RPRVDVM
+959 RPRIDVM

-985 RAVELVAGQKE
+985 RAVELVAEQKE
-996 SPEQNFL
+996 PPEQNFL
-1003 AKHVSMDISEKTA
+1003 AKHVSADISEKTA
-1016 AGIDRE
+1016 AGIDGE
-1022 QAGIEA
+1022 QAKTLA
-1028 RYRIFGCRPGAY
+1028 CYRIFGCRPGAY

-1077 ATVPDEFRKRL
+1077 ATVPDEFRRRL
-1088 SLLDLTVKNED
+1088 SRLDLTVKNED

-1141 HVLTRSTVEETK
+1141 RVKTRSTVEETK

-1162 PKWIESMQRHG
+1162 PKWIESMKRHG
-1173 YKGAGDLSRMVD
+1173 YKGAGDISRMVD

-1207 KYALDKEMQEW
+1207 KYALDRDMQEW
-1218 LKDVNPHALQNITER
+1218 LKKVNPHALQNIAER

-1238 ERGMWQASDEMKEEL
+1238 ERGMWQATEEMKEEL
-1253 RDVYLEIEGWI
+1253 RDVYLDIEGWI
-1264 EDDSEK
+1264 EDDQPQTDAS
-1270 SPKISGEKPNDGS
+1270 SGS
-1283 DHEMT
+1283 

>member
-1 MKKVKIAY
+1 MFRYANEITGWIITKKVKIAY
-9 ITTQEASDVFPLIS
+9 VTTQEASDVFPLIS
-23 ALKELISQHGK
+23 ALKELIRQHGE
-34 IADVAI
+34 VAEVAV

-46 KDSARRE
+46 KDVDQWEEFEHFARSCH
-53 ELERIACDSHLVI
+53 IAI

-71 GKKSLPCFDELMGK
+71 GKKSLSSFDELVQS
-85 LQGSKASISAHCASN
+85 LQDSSVSIYAQSASN

-108 LSTVDEVVYKKVS
+108 LSTVDDAIYRKVS
-121 RYLDYGGK
+121 QYLDYGGRK
-129 ENFFN
+129 NFYS
-134 LIIYLASRFVGAD
+134 LILYLANYFIGSNYEFS
-147 LAFAE
+147 E
-152 PERPVWEG
+152 PARPIWEG

-170 TLDEYLQKKYV
+170 TLKEYLQSKCV
-181 PGKPTVGLWFYQSL
+181 AGRPTVGLWFYQSL
-195 WQAGNTVFVD
+195 WQAGNTLFID
-205 RLIEQIE
+205 RLIEEIE
-212 QKGANVIPVFLHSLK
+212 RQGANVIPVFLHAAK

-240 DNFFIRDGKSIID
+240 ENLFMKDGRPIID

-265 RPWEG
+265 KPWEG
-270 EGAAASEDIA
+270 SDTGEGQEVA
-280 RSEEWFLKKLNVP
+280 RSEEWFIKRLNVP
-293 VLKAVVTYNTP
+293 VLKAIVTYNTLAD
-304 GEWKESMQG
+304 WNESLQG
-313 LSPLDISMGIAM
+313 CSPMDISMGIAM

-336 VAARDRTDIDP
+336 VAARERTDIDP

-360 ERIEKMV
+360 ERTNKIV
-367 RLSLNWARLRHIPN
+367 RLSLNWAKLRHIPN
-381 PEKKVA
+381 SQKKVA

-408 PVSVLNILQKMSD
+408 PVSVLNIMKAMDD
-421 AGYKLDRMPE
+421 AGYTIERMPE
-431 SGQALIEDVKSR
+431 NGQALIEDVKSR
-443 LTLDRRWKSP
+443 LTLDRRWRSP
-453 EELAR
+453 EELAK
-458 RAIDSVSEND
+458 RAIDSVTEGD
-468 YLQWFGRLPAAV
+468 YKDWFEQLPVAV
-480 QAKMT
+480 QEKMT
-485 AAWGA
+485 SAWGEA
-490 PPGELFV
+490 PGKLFV
-497 HKKSLIIPG
+497 HKKNLIIPG
-506 IINGNFFIG
+506 VINGNIFIG

-550 VFGANVIMHIGK
+550 VFRADLVMHIGK

-620 VMHNADAYDELA
+620 VMHNADAYDEMA
-632 ELEVMIRDYHQS
+632 ELEVMLADYYQAASEDQS
-644 ALEDPAKLPTQKRMI
+644 KLPTQKKMI

-669 HDLETDE
+669 HDLEVE
-676 EAAFSDFDRF
+676 EEEAFSDFDKF
-686 LEKLHEYLHET
+686 LEKLHEYLHEM

-718 DEFLVALTRLSNG
+718 DEFLVALTRLANG
-731 SVPSLRQS
+731 QVPSLRQS
-739 LAEALGYDYE
+739 LAEAMGYDYDY
-749 FLLANRGKIL
+749 LLDNRGKIV
-759 SGIKTCGEAIEEINA
+759 SGSKTCGQVIDDLNSLALRLVSGLHEQGFAVGTIPELVEEI
-774 LALSLVSRLHED
+774 L
-786 GFCRDDEGFSMKRV
+786 GKRNPKI
-800 RALEDEV
+800 EKV
-807 LGRQSSKVEQV
+807 LD
-818 LEYISS
+818 YIATT
-824 GLAPNIAATRDE
+824 LAPNIDATVDE
-836 LWSILSASRGRFVS
+836 LSAILCASDGGFVS

-892 DALLKRYLKD
+892 DALLERYLED
-902 EGRYPESLGIVIWGS
+902 EGCYPESLGMVIWGS

-931 SLMGVRPVW
+931 CLMGVRPVW
-940 EEKSGRV
+940 EERSGRV
-947 TGIELIPLEELQ
+947 TGIELIPIEELQ
-959 RPRVDVM
+959 RPRIDVM

-985 RAVELVAGQKE
+985 RAVELVAEQKE
-996 SPEQNFL
+996 PPEQNFL
-1003 AKHVSMDISEKTA
+1003 AKHVSADISEKTA
-1016 AGIDRE
+1016 AGIDGE
-1022 QAGIEA
+1022 QAKTLA
-1028 RYRIFGCRPGAY
+1028 CYRIFGCRPGAY

-1077 ATVPDEFRKRL
+1077 ATVPDEFRRRL
-1088 SLLDLTVKNED
+1088 SRLDLTVKNED

-1141 HVLTRSTVEETK
+1141 RVKTRSTVEETK

-1162 PKWIESMQRHG
+1162 PKWIESMKRHG
-1173 YKGAGDLSRMVD
+1173 YKGAGDISRMVD

-1207 KYALDKEMQEW
+1207 KYALDKDMQEW
-1218 LKDVNPHALQNITER
+1218 LKKVNPHALQSIAER

-1238 ERGMWQASDEMKEEL
+1238 ERDMWQASDEMKEEL
-1253 RDVYLEIEGWI
+1253 RDVYLDIEGWI
-1264 EDDSEK
+1264 EDDQPQTDAS
-1270 SPKISGEKPNDGS
+1270 SGS
-1283 DHEMT
+1283 

>member
-1 MKKVKIAY
+1 MFRYANEITGWIITKKVKIAY
-9 ITTQEASDVFPLIS
+9 VTTQEASDVFPLIS
-23 ALKELISQHGK
+23 ALKELIRQHGE
-34 IADVAI
+34 VAEVAV

-46 KDSARRE
+46 KDVDQWEEFEHFARSCH
-53 ELERIACDSHLVI
+53 IAI

-71 GKKSLPCFDELMGK
+71 GKKSLSSFDELVQS
-85 LQGSKASISAHCASN
+85 LQDSSVSIYAQSASN

-108 LSTVDEVVYKKVS
+108 LSTVDDAVYRKVS
-121 RYLDYGGK
+121 QYLDYGGRK
-129 ENFFN
+129 NFYS
-134 LIIYLASRFVGAD
+134 LILYLANYFIGSNYEFS
-147 LAFAE
+147 E
-152 PERPVWEG
+152 PARPIWEG

-170 TLDEYLQKKYV
+170 TLKEYLQSKCV
-181 PGKPTVGLWFYQSL
+181 AGRPTVGLWFYQSL
-195 WQAGNTVFVD
+195 WQAGNTLFID
-205 RLIEQIE
+205 RLIEEIE
-212 QKGANVIPVFLHSLK
+212 RQGANVIPVFLHAAK

-240 DNFFIRDGKSIID
+240 ENLFMKDGRPIID

-265 RPWEG
+265 KPWEG
-270 EGAAASEDIA
+270 SDTGEGQEVA
-280 RSEEWFLKKLNVP
+280 RSEEWFIKRLNVP
-293 VLKAVVTYNTP
+293 VLKAIVTYNTLA
-304 GEWKESMQG
+304 EWNESLQG
-313 LSPLDISMGIAM
+313 CSPMDISMGIAM

-336 VAARDRTDIDP
+336 VAARERTDIDP

-360 ERIEKMV
+360 ERTNKIV
-367 RLSLNWARLRHIPN
+367 RLSLNWAKLRHIPN
-381 PEKKVA
+381 SQKKVA

-408 PVSVLNILQKMSD
+408 PVSVLNIMKAMDD
-421 AGYKLDRMPE
+421 AGYTIERMPE
-431 SGQALIEDVKSR
+431 NGQALIEDVKSR
-443 LTLDRRWKSP
+443 LTLDRRWRSP
-453 EELAR
+453 EELAK
-458 RAIDSVSEND
+458 RAIDSVTEGD
-468 YLQWFGRLPAAV
+468 YKDWFEQLPVAV
-480 QAKMT
+480 QEKMT
-485 AAWGA
+485 SAWGEA
-490 PPGELFV
+490 PGKLFV
-497 HKKSLIIPG
+497 HKKNLIIPG
-506 IINGNFFIG
+506 VINGNIFIG

-550 VFGANVIMHIGK
+550 VFRADLVMHIGK

-620 VMHNADAYDELA
+620 VMHNADAYDEMA
-632 ELEVMIRDYHQS
+632 ELEVMLADYYQAAS
-644 ALEDPAKLPTQKRMI
+644 EDPSKLPTQKKMI

-669 HDLETDE
+669 HDLEVE
-676 EAAFSDFDRF
+676 EEEAFSDFDKF
-686 LEKLHEYLHET
+686 LEKLHEYLHEM

-711 PPEGSRL
+711 PPEGPCL
-718 DEFLVALTRLSNG
+718 DEFLVALTRLANG
-731 SVPSLRQS
+731 QVPSLRQS
-739 LAEALGYDYE
+739 LAEAMGYDYDY
-749 FLLANRGKIL
+749 LLDNRGKIL
-759 SGIKTCGEAIEEINA
+759 FGSKTCGQVIDDLNSLALRLVSGLHEQGFAVGTIPELVEEI
-774 LALSLVSRLHED
+774 L
-786 GFCRDDEGFSMKRV
+786 GKRNPKI
-800 RALEDEV
+800 EKV
-807 LGRQSSKVEQV
+807 LD
-818 LEYISS
+818 YISTT
-824 GLAPNIAATRDE
+824 LAPSINATVDE
-836 LWSILSASRGRFVS
+836 LTGVLCASDGGFVS

-892 DALLKRYLKD
+892 DALLERYLED
-902 EGRYPESLGIVIWGS
+902 EGCYPESLGMVIWGS

-931 SLMGVRPVW
+931 CLMGVRPVW
-940 EEKSGRV
+940 EERSGRV
-947 TGIELIPLEELQ
+947 TGIELIPIEELQ
-959 RPRVDVM
+959 RPRIDVM

-985 RAVELVAGQKE
+985 RAVELVAEQKE
-996 SPEQNFL
+996 PPEQNFL
-1003 AKHVSMDISEKTA
+1003 AKHVSADISEKTA
-1016 AGIDRE
+1016 AGIDLE
-1022 QAGIEA
+1022 QAKTLA
-1028 RYRIFGCRPGAY
+1028 CYRIFGCRPGAY

-1077 ATVPDEFRKRL
+1077 ATVPDEFRRRL
-1088 SLLDLTVKNED
+1088 SRLDLTVKNED

-1141 HVLTRSTVEETK
+1141 RVKTRSTVEETK

-1162 PKWIESMQRHG
+1162 PKWIESMKRHG
-1173 YKGAGDLSRMVD
+1173 YKGAGDISRMVD

-1207 KYALDKEMQEW
+1207 KYALDRDMQEW
-1218 LKDVNPHALQNITER
+1218 LKKVNPHALQNIAER

-1238 ERGMWQASDEMKEEL
+1238 ERGMWQATEEMKEEL
-1253 RDVYLEIEGWI
+1253 RDVYLDIEGWI
-1264 EDDSEK
+1264 EDDQPQTDAS
-1270 SPKISGEKPNDGS
+1270 SGS
-1283 DHEMT
+1283 

>member
-1 MKKVKIAY
+1 MFRYANEITGWIITKKVKIAY
-9 ITTQEASDVFPLIS
+9 VTTQEASDVFPLIS
-23 ALKELISQHGK
+23 ALKELIRQHGE
-34 IADVAI
+34 VAEVAV

-46 KDSARRE
+46 KDVDQWEEFEHFARSCH
-53 ELERIACDSHLVI
+53 IAI

-71 GKKSLPCFDELMGK
+71 GKKSLSSFDELVQS
-85 LQGSKASISAHCASN
+85 LQDSSVSIYAQSASN

-108 LSTVDEVVYKKVS
+108 LSTVDDAIYRKVS
-121 RYLDYGGK
+121 QYLDYGGRK
-129 ENFFN
+129 NFYS
-134 LIIYLASRFVGAD
+134 LILYLANYFIGSNYEFS
-147 LAFAE
+147 E
-152 PERPVWEG
+152 PARPIWEG

-170 TLDEYLQKKYV
+170 TLKEYLQSKCV
-181 PGKPTVGLWFYQSL
+181 AGRPTVGLWFYQSL
-195 WQAGNTVFVD
+195 WQAGNTLFID
-205 RLIEQIE
+205 RLIEEIE
-212 QKGANVIPVFLHSLK
+212 RQGANVIPVFLHAAK

-240 DNFFIRDGKSIID
+240 ENLFMKDGRPIID

-265 RPWEG
+265 KPWEG
-270 EGAAASEDIA
+270 SDTGEGQEVA
-280 RSEEWFLKKLNVP
+280 RSEEWFIKRLNVP
-293 VLKAVVTYNTP
+293 VLKAIVTYNTLAD
-304 GEWKESMQG
+304 WNESLQG
-313 LSPLDISMGIAM
+313 CSPMDISMGIAM

-336 VAARDRTDIDP
+336 VAARERTDIDP

-360 ERIEKMV
+360 ERTNKIV
-367 RLSLNWARLRHIPN
+367 RLSLNWAKLRHIPN
-381 PEKKVA
+381 SQKKVA

-408 PVSVLNILQKMSD
+408 PVSVLNIMKAMDD
-421 AGYKLDRMPE
+421 AGYTIERMPE
-431 SGQALIEDVKSR
+431 NGQALIEDVKSR
-443 LTLDRRWKSP
+443 LTLDRRWRSP
-453 EELAR
+453 EELAK
-458 RAIDSVSEND
+458 RAIDSVTEGD
-468 YLQWFGRLPAAV
+468 YKDWFEQLPVAV
-480 QAKMT
+480 QEKMT
-485 AAWGA
+485 SAWGEA
-490 PPGELFV
+490 PGKLFV
-497 HKKSLIIPG
+497 HKKNLIIPG
-506 IINGNFFIG
+506 VINGNIFIG
-515 LQPPRGFLEDPAA
+515 LQPSRGFLEDPAA

-550 VFGANVIMHIGK
+550 VFRADLVMHIGK

-620 VMHNADAYDELA
+620 VMHNADAYDEMA
-632 ELEVMIRDYHQS
+632 ELEVMLADYYQAASEDQS
-644 ALEDPAKLPTQKRMI
+644 KLPTQKKMI

-669 HDLETDE
+669 HDLEVE
-676 EAAFSDFDRF
+676 EEEAFSDFDKF
-686 LEKLHEYLHET
+686 LEKLHEYLHEM

-718 DEFLVALTRLSNG
+718 DEFLVALTRLANG
-731 SVPSLRQS
+731 QVPSLRQS
-739 LAEALGYDYE
+739 LAEAMGYDYDY
-749 FLLANRGKIL
+749 LLDNRGKIV
-759 SGIKTCGEAIEEINA
+759 SGSKTCGQVIDDLNSLALRLVSGLHEQGFAVGTIPELVEEI
-774 LALSLVSRLHED
+774 L
-786 GFCRDDEGFSMKRV
+786 GKRNPKI
-800 RALEDEV
+800 EKV
-807 LGRQSSKVEQV
+807 LD
-818 LEYISS
+818 YIATT
-824 GLAPNIAATRDE
+824 LAPNIDATVDE
-836 LWSILSASRGRFVS
+836 LSAILCASDGGFVS

-892 DALLKRYLKD
+892 DALLERYLED
-902 EGRYPESLGIVIWGS
+902 EGCYPESLGMVIWGS

-931 SLMGVRPVW
+931 CLMGVRPVW
-940 EEKSGRV
+940 EERSGRV
-947 TGIELIPLEELQ
+947 TGIELIPIEELQ
-959 RPRVDVM
+959 RPRIDVM

-985 RAVELVAGQKE
+985 RAVELVAEQKE
-996 SPEQNFL
+996 LPEQNFL
-1003 AKHVSMDISEKTA
+1003 AKHVSADISEKMA
-1016 AGIDRE
+1016 AGIDE
-1022 QAGIEA
+1022 KQAKTLA
-1028 RYRIFGCRPGAY
+1028 SYRIFGCRPGAY

-1077 ATVPDEFRKRL
+1077 ATVPDEFRRRL
-1088 SLLDLTVKNED
+1088 SRLDLTVKNED

-1141 HVLTRSTVEETK
+1141 RVKTRSTVEETK

-1162 PKWIESMQRHG
+1162 PKWIESMKRHG
-1173 YKGAGDLSRMVD
+1173 YKGAGDISRMVD

-1207 KYALDKEMQEW
+1207 KYALDRDMQEW
-1218 LKDVNPHALQNITER
+1218 LKKVNPHALQNIAER

-1253 RDVYLEIEGWI
+1253 RDIYLDIEGWI
-1264 EDDSEK
+1264 EDDQPQTDAS
-1270 SPKISGEKPNDGS
+1270 SGS
-1283 DHEMT
+1283 

>member
-1 MKKVKIAY
+1 MFRYANEITGWIITKKVKIAY
-9 ITTQEASDVFPLIS
+9 VTTQEASDVFPLIS
-23 ALKELISQHGK
+23 ALKELIRQHGE
-34 IADVAI
+34 VAEVAV

-46 KDSARRE
+46 KDVDQWEEFEHFARSCH
-53 ELERIACDSHLVI
+53 IAI

-71 GKKSLPCFDELMGK
+71 GKKSLSSFDELVQS
-85 LQGSKASISAHCASN
+85 LQDSSVSIYAQSASN

-108 LSTVDEVVYKKVS
+108 LSTVDNAVYRKVS
-121 RYLDYGGK
+121 QYLDYGGR
-129 ENFFN
+129 ENFYS
-134 LIIYLASRFVGAD
+134 LILYLANYFIGSNYEFS
-147 LAFAE
+147 E
-152 PERPVWEG
+152 PARPIWEG

-170 TLDEYLQKKYV
+170 TLKEYLQSKCV
-181 PGKPTVGLWFYQSL
+181 AGRPTVGLWFYQSL
-195 WQAGNTVFVD
+195 WQAGNTLFID
-205 RLIEQIE
+205 RLIEEIE
-212 QKGANVIPVFLHSLK
+212 RQGANVIPVFLHAAK

-240 DNFFIRDGKSIID
+240 ENLFMKDGRPIID

-265 RPWEG
+265 KPWEG
-270 EGAAASEDIA
+270 SDTGEGQEVA
-280 RSEEWFLKKLNVP
+280 RSEEWFIKRLNVP
-293 VLKAVVTYNTP
+293 VLKAIVTYNTLA
-304 GEWKESMQG
+304 EWNESLQG
-313 LSPLDISMGIAM
+313 CSPMDISMGIAM
-325 PEFDGMLITVP
+325 PEFDGMMITVP
-336 VAARDRTDIDP
+336 VAARERTDIDP

-360 ERIEKMV
+360 ERTNKIV
-367 RLSLNWARLRHIPN
+367 RLSLNWAKLRHIPN
-381 PEKKVA
+381 SQKKVA

-408 PVSVLNILQKMSD
+408 PVSVLNIMKAMDD
-421 AGYKLDRMPE
+421 AGYTIERMPE
-431 SGQALIEDVKSR
+431 NGQALIEDVKSR
-443 LTLDRRWKSP
+443 LTLDRRWRSP
-453 EELAR
+453 EELAK
-458 RAIDSVSEND
+458 RAIDSVTEGD
-468 YLQWFGRLPAAV
+468 YKDWFEQLPVAV
-480 QAKMT
+480 QEKMT
-485 AAWGA
+485 SAWGEA
-490 PPGELFV
+490 PGKLFV
-497 HKKSLIIPG
+497 HKKNLIIPG
-506 IINGNFFIG
+506 VINGNIFIG
-515 LQPPRGFLEDPAA
+515 LQPSRGFLEDPAA

-550 VFGANVIMHIGK
+550 VFRADLVMHIGK

-620 VMHNADAYDELA
+620 VMHNADAYDEMA
-632 ELEVMIRDYHQS
+632 ELEVMLADYYQAAS
-644 ALEDPAKLPTQKRMI
+644 EDPSKLPTQKKMI

-669 HDLETDE
+669 HDLEVE
-676 EAAFSDFDRF
+676 EEEAFSDFDKF
-686 LEKLHEYLHET
+686 LEKLHEYLHEM

-718 DEFLVALTRLSNG
+718 DEFLVALTRLANG
-731 SVPSLRQS
+731 QVPSLRQS
-739 LAEALGYDYE
+739 LAEAMGYDYDY
-749 FLLANRGKIL
+749 LLDNRGKIV
-759 SGIKTCGEAIEEINA
+759 SGSKTCGQVIDDLNSLALRLVSGLHEQGFAVGTIPELVEEI
-774 LALSLVSRLHED
+774 L
-786 GFCRDDEGFSMKRV
+786 GKRNPKI
-800 RALEDEV
+800 EKV
-807 LGRQSSKVEQV
+807 LD
-818 LEYISS
+818 YIATT
-824 GLAPNIAATRDE
+824 LAPNIDATVDE
-836 LWSILSASRGRFVS
+836 LSAILCASDGGFVS

-892 DALLKRYLKD
+892 DALLERYLED
-902 EGRYPESLGIVIWGS
+902 EGCYPESLGMVIWGS

-931 SLMGVRPVW
+931 CLMGVRPVW
-940 EEKSGRV
+940 EERSGRV
-947 TGIELIPLEELQ
+947 TGIELIPIEELQ
-959 RPRVDVM
+959 RPRIDVM

-985 RAVELVAGQKE
+985 RAVELVAEQKE
-996 SPEQNFL
+996 PPEQNFL
-1003 AKHVSMDISEKTA
+1003 AKHVSADISEKTA
-1016 AGIDRE
+1016 AGIDGE
-1022 QAGIEA
+1022 QAKTLA
-1028 RYRIFGCRPGAY
+1028 CYRIFGCRPGAY

-1077 ATVPDEFRKRL
+1077 ATVPDEFRRRL
-1088 SLLDLTVKNED
+1088 SRLDLTVKNED

-1141 HVLTRSTVEETK
+1141 RVKTRSTVEETK

-1162 PKWIESMQRHG
+1162 PKWIESMKRHG
-1173 YKGAGDLSRMVD
+1173 YKGAGDISRMVD

-1207 KYALDKEMQEW
+1207 KYALDKDMQEW
-1218 LKDVNPHALQNITER
+1218 LKKVNPHALQNIAER

-1238 ERGMWQASDEMKEEL
+1238 ERGMWQATEEMKEEL
-1253 RDVYLEIEGWI
+1253 RDVYLDIEGWI
-1264 EDDSEK
+1264 EDDQPQTDAS
-1270 SPKISGEKPNDGS
+1270 SGS
-1283 DHEMT
+1283 

>member
-1 MKKVKIAY
+1 MFRYANEITGWIITKKVKIAY
-9 ITTQEASDVFPLIS
+9 VTTQEASDVFPLIS
-23 ALKELISQHGK
+23 ALKELIRQHGE
-34 IADVAI
+34 VAEVAV

-46 KDSARRE
+46 KDVDQWEEFEHFARSCH
-53 ELERIACDSHLVI
+53 IAI

-71 GKKSLPCFDELMGK
+71 GKKSLSSFDELVQS
-85 LQGSKASISAHCASN
+85 LQDSSVSIYAQSASN

-108 LSTVDEVVYKKVS
+108 LSTVDDAIYRKVS
-121 RYLDYGGK
+121 QYLDYGGRK
-129 ENFFN
+129 NFYS
-134 LIIYLASRFVGAD
+134 LILYLANYFIGSNYEFS
-147 LAFAE
+147 E
-152 PERPVWEG
+152 PARPIWEG

-170 TLDEYLQKKYV
+170 TLKEYLQSKCV
-181 PGKPTVGLWFYQSL
+181 AGRPTVGLWFYQSL
-195 WQAGNTVFVD
+195 WQAGNTLFID
-205 RLIEQIE
+205 RLIEEIE
-212 QKGANVIPVFLHSLK
+212 RQGANVIPVFLHAAK

-240 DNFFIRDGKSIID
+240 ENLFMKDGRPIID

-265 RPWEG
+265 KPWEG
-270 EGAAASEDIA
+270 SDTGEGQEVA
-280 RSEEWFLKKLNVP
+280 RSEEWFIKRLNVP
-293 VLKAVVTYNTP
+293 VLKAIVTYNTLA
-304 GEWKESMQG
+304 EWNESLQG
-313 LSPLDISMGIAM
+313 CSPMDISMGIAM
-325 PEFDGMLITVP
+325 PEFDGMMITVP
-336 VAARDRTDIDP
+336 VAARERTDIDP

-360 ERIEKMV
+360 ERTNKIV
-367 RLSLNWARLRHIPN
+367 RLSLNWAKLRHIPN
-381 PEKKVA
+381 SQKKVA

-408 PVSVLNILQKMSD
+408 PVSVLNIMKAMDD
-421 AGYKLDRMPE
+421 AGYTIERMPE
-431 SGQALIEDVKSR
+431 NGQALIENVKSR
-443 LTLDRRWKSP
+443 LTLDRRWRSP
-453 EELAR
+453 EELAK
-458 RAIDSVSEND
+458 RAIDSVTEGD
-468 YLQWFGRLPAAV
+468 YKDWFEQLPVAV
-480 QAKMT
+480 QEKMT
-485 AAWGA
+485 SAWGEA
-490 PPGELFV
+490 PGKLFV
-497 HKKSLIIPG
+497 HKKNLIIPG
-506 IINGNFFIG
+506 VINGNIFIG

-550 VFGANVIMHIGK
+550 VFRADLVMHIGK

-620 VMHNADAYDELA
+620 VMHNADAYDEMA
-632 ELEVMIRDYHQS
+632 ELEVMLADYYQAASEDQS
-644 ALEDPAKLPTQKRMI
+644 KLPTQKKMI

-669 HDLETDE
+669 HDLEVE
-676 EAAFSDFDRF
+676 EEEAFSDFDKF
-686 LEKLHEYLHET
+686 LEKLHEYLHEM

-718 DEFLVALTRLSNG
+718 DEFLVALTRLANG
-731 SVPSLRQS
+731 QVPSLRQS
-739 LAEALGYDYE
+739 LAEAMGYDYDY
-749 FLLANRGKIL
+749 LLDNRGKIV
-759 SGIKTCGEAIEEINA
+759 SGSKTCGQVIDDLNSLALRLVSGLHEQGFAVGTIPELVEEI
-774 LALSLVSRLHED
+774 L
-786 GFCRDDEGFSMKRV
+786 GKRNPKI
-800 RALEDEV
+800 EKV
-807 LGRQSSKVEQV
+807 LD
-818 LEYISS
+818 YIATT
-824 GLAPNIAATRDE
+824 LAPNIDATVDE
-836 LWSILSASRGRFVS
+836 LSAILCASDGGFVS

-892 DALLKRYLKD
+892 DALLERYLED
-902 EGRYPESLGIVIWGS
+902 EGCYPESLGMVIWGS

-931 SLMGVRPVW
+931 CLMGVRPVW
-940 EEKSGRV
+940 EERSGRV
-947 TGIELIPLEELQ
+947 TGIELIPIEELQ
-959 RPRVDVM
+959 RPRIDVM

-985 RAVELVAGQKE
+985 RAVELVAEQKE
-996 SPEQNFL
+996 PPEQNFL
-1003 AKHVSMDISEKTA
+1003 AKHVSADISEKTA
-1016 AGIDRE
+1016 AGIDGE
-1022 QAGIEA
+1022 QAKTLA
-1028 RYRIFGCRPGAY
+1028 CYRIFGCRPGAY

-1077 ATVPDEFRKRL
+1077 ATVPDEFRRRL
-1088 SLLDLTVKNED
+1088 SRLDLTVKNED

-1141 HVLTRSTVEETK
+1141 RVKTRSTVEETK

-1162 PKWIESMQRHG
+1162 PKWIESMKRHG
-1173 YKGAGDLSRMVD
+1173 YKGAGDISRMVD

-1207 KYALDKEMQEW
+1207 KYALDKDMQEW
-1218 LKDVNPHALQNITER
+1218 LKKVNPHALQNIAER

-1238 ERGMWQASDEMKEEL
+1238 ERGMWQATEEMKEEL
-1253 RDVYLEIEGWI
+1253 RDVYLDIEGWI
-1264 EDDSEK
+1264 EDDQPQTDAS
-1270 SPKISGEKPNDGS
+1270 SGS
-1283 DHEMT
+1283 

>member
-1 MKKVKIAY
+1 MFRYANEITGWIITKKVKIAY
-9 ITTQEASDVFPLIS
+9 VTTQEASDVFPLIS
-23 ALKELISQHGK
+23 ALKELIRQHGE
-34 IADVAI
+34 VAEVAV

-46 KDSARRE
+46 KDVDQWEEFEHFARSCH
-53 ELERIACDSHLVI
+53 IAI

-71 GKKSLPCFDELMGK
+71 GKKSLSSFDELVQS
-85 LQGSKASISAHCASN
+85 LQDSSVSIYAQSASN

-108 LSTVDEVVYKKVS
+108 LSTVDDAIYRKVS
-121 RYLDYGGK
+121 QYLDYGGRK
-129 ENFFN
+129 NFYS
-134 LIIYLASRFVGAD
+134 LILYLANYFIGSNYEFS
-147 LAFAE
+147 E
-152 PERPVWEG
+152 PARPIWEG

-170 TLDEYLQKKYV
+170 TLKEYLQSKCV
-181 PGKPTVGLWFYQSL
+181 AGRPTVGLWFYQSL
-195 WQAGNTVFVD
+195 WQAGNTLFID
-205 RLIEQIE
+205 RLIEEIE
-212 QKGANVIPVFLHSLK
+212 RQGANVIPVFLHAAK

-240 DNFFIRDGKSIID
+240 ENLFMKDGRPIID

-265 RPWEG
+265 KPWEG
-270 EGAAASEDIA
+270 SDTGEGQEVA
-280 RSEEWFLKKLNVP
+280 RSEEWFIKRLNVP
-293 VLKAVVTYNTP
+293 VLKAIVTYNTLA
-304 GEWKESMQG
+304 EWNESLQG
-313 LSPLDISMGIAM
+313 CSPMDISMGIAM
-325 PEFDGMLITVP
+325 PEFDGMMITVP
-336 VAARDRTDIDP
+336 VAARERTDIDP

-360 ERIEKMV
+360 ERTNKIV
-367 RLSLNWARLRHIPN
+367 RLSLNWAKLRHIPN
-381 PEKKVA
+381 SQKKVA

-408 PVSVLNILQKMSD
+408 PVSVLNIMKAMDD
-421 AGYKLDRMPE
+421 AGYTIERMPE
-431 SGQALIEDVKSR
+431 NGQALIEDVKSR
-443 LTLDRRWKSP
+443 LTLDRRWRSP
-453 EELAR
+453 EELAK
-458 RAIDSVSEND
+458 RAIDSVTEGD
-468 YLQWFGRLPAAV
+468 YKDWFEQLPVAV
-480 QAKMT
+480 QEKMT
-485 AAWGA
+485 SAWGEA
-490 PPGELFV
+490 PGKLFV
-497 HKKSLIIPG
+497 HKKNLIIPG
-506 IINGNFFIG
+506 VINGNIFIG
-515 LQPPRGFLEDPAA
+515 LQPSRGFLEDPAA

-550 VFGANVIMHIGK
+550 VFRADLVMHIGK

-620 VMHNADAYDELA
+620 VMHNADAYDEMA
-632 ELEVMIRDYHQS
+632 ELEVMLADYYQAASEDQS
-644 ALEDPAKLPTQKRMI
+644 KLPTQKKMI

-669 HDLETDE
+669 HDLEVE
-676 EAAFSDFDRF
+676 EEEAFSDFDKF
-686 LEKLHEYLHET
+686 LEKLHEYLHEM

-718 DEFLVALTRLSNG
+718 DEFLVALTRLANG
-731 SVPSLRQS
+731 QVPSLRQS
-739 LAEALGYDYE
+739 LAEAMGYDYDY
-749 FLLANRGKIL
+749 LLDNRGKIV
-759 SGIKTCGEAIEEINA
+759 SGSKTCGQVIDDLNSLALRLVSGLHEQGFAVGTIPELVEEI
-774 LALSLVSRLHED
+774 L
-786 GFCRDDEGFSMKRV
+786 GKRNPKI
-800 RALEDEV
+800 EKV
-807 LGRQSSKVEQV
+807 LD
-818 LEYISS
+818 YIATT
-824 GLAPNIAATRDE
+824 LAPNIDATVDE
-836 LWSILSASRGRFVS
+836 LSAILCASDGGFVS

-892 DALLKRYLKD
+892 DALLERYLED
-902 EGRYPESLGIVIWGS
+902 EGCYPESLGMVIWGS

-931 SLMGVRPVW
+931 CLMGVRPVW
-940 EEKSGRV
+940 EERSGRV
-947 TGIELIPLEELQ
+947 TGIELIPIEELQ
-959 RPRVDVM
+959 RPRIDVM

-985 RAVELVAGQKE
+985 RAVELVAEQKE
-996 SPEQNFL
+996 PPEQNFL
-1003 AKHVSMDISEKTA
+1003 AKHVSADISEKTA
-1016 AGIDRE
+1016 AGIDGE
-1022 QAGIEA
+1022 QAKTLA
-1028 RYRIFGCRPGAY
+1028 CYRIFGCRPGAY

-1077 ATVPDEFRKRL
+1077 ATVPDEFRRRL
-1088 SLLDLTVKNED
+1088 SRLDLTVKNED

-1141 HVLTRSTVEETK
+1141 RVKTRSTVEETK

-1162 PKWIESMQRHG
+1162 PKWIESMKRHG
-1173 YKGAGDLSRMVD
+1173 YKGAGDISRMVD

-1207 KYALDKEMQEW
+1207 KYALDKDMQEW
-1218 LKDVNPHALQNITER
+1218 LKKVNPHALQNIAER

-1238 ERGMWQASDEMKEEL
+1238 ERGMWQATEEMKEEL
-1253 RDVYLEIEGWI
+1253 RDVYLDIEGWI
-1264 EDDSEK
+1264 EDDQPQTDAS
-1270 SPKISGEKPNDGS
+1270 SGS
-1283 DHEMT
+1283 

>member
-1 MKKVKIAY
+1 VITTNKVKIAY

-23 ALKELISQHGK
+23 AFKELISREGGVAE
-34 IADVAI
+34 IAI
-40 RSGEDL
+40 RSGGEL
-46 KDSARRE
+46 KDAACRE
-53 ELERIACDSHLVI
+53 EFERIAFDSDLVI

-71 GKKSLPCFDELMGK
+71 GKRSLPCFDELISK
-85 LQGSKASISAHCASN
+85 LQGGKAAIFAKNSSN

-108 LSTVDEVVYKKVS
+108 HSTVDEEIYRKVS
-121 RYLDYGGK
+121 KYLDYGGK
-129 ENFFN
+129 ENFYR
-134 LIIYLASRFVGAD
+134 LIHYLAG
-147 LAFAE
+147 LFAGNDYEFSE
-152 PERPVWEG
+152 PQKPTWEG

-170 TLDEYLQKKYV
+170 TLDEYLLDKYV
-181 PGKPTVGLWFYQSL
+181 AGRPTVGLWFYQSL
-195 WQAGNTVFVD
+195 WQAGNTVFID
-205 RLIEQIE
+205 SLIREIE
-212 QKGANVIPVFLHSLK
+212 HQGANVIAVFLHSLK
-227 DVERGTKGAEWVV
+227 DIERGTMGAEWVV
-240 DNFFIRDGKSIID
+240 ENFFMKNGKPIID
-253 VLISTLMFSLSI
+253 VLISTLMFSLSVK
-265 RPWEG
+265 PWDG
-270 EGAAASEDIA
+270 EGSAEDVGKQIA

-293 VLKAVVTYNTP
+293 VLKAIVTYNNP
-304 GEWKESMQG
+304 DEWKESLQG
-313 LSPLDISMGIAM
+313 CSPLDISMGIAM

-336 VAARDRTDIDP
+336 VAARKRTEIDP

-360 ERIEKMV
+360 ERIDKVV

-381 PEKKVA
+381 AEKKVA

-408 PVSVLNILQKMSD
+408 PVSVLNIMRTMQD
-421 AGYKLDRMPE
+421 AGYTIERLPE
-431 SGQALIEDVKSR
+431 SGQALIEEVKSR

-458 RAIDSVSEND
+458 RAIDSVSEKD

-550 VFGANVIMHIGK
+550 VFKANVIMHIGK

-568 LPGKSVGLSDSCFPD
+568 LPGKAVGLSESCFPD

-620 VMHNADAYDELA
+620 VMHNADAYDEMA
-632 ELEVMIRDYHQS
+632 ELEVMLADYYQAS
-644 ALEDPAKLPTQKRMI
+644 SQDPAKLPTQMKMI

-676 EAAFSDFDRF
+676 EEAFSDFDKF
-686 LEKLHEYLHET
+686 LEILHEYLHEM

-718 DEFLVALTRLSNG
+718 DEFLVALTRLANG
-731 SVPSLRQS
+731 RVPSLRQS
-739 LAEALGYDYE
+739 LAESMGYDYDY
-749 FLLANRGKIL
+749 LLSNRGKIV
-759 SGIKTCGEAIEEINA
+759 SGSKTCGQVIEDLNA
-774 LALSLVSRLHED
+774 LAFSLVSGLHD
-786 GFCRDDEGFSMKRV
+786 QGFAVETIPVLMKEILGKGNPRI
-800 RALEDEV
+800 EKV
-807 LGRQSSKVEQV
+807 LD
-818 LEYISS
+818 YIATT
-824 GLAPNIAATRDE
+824 LAPNIDATVDE
-836 LWSILSASRGRFVS
+836 LSAVLCASNGGFVS

-892 DALLKRYLKD
+892 DALLQRYLAD
-902 EGRYPESLGIVIWGS
+902 EGCYPQSLGIVIWGS
-917 PTMRTKGDDIAEVL
+917 PTMRTKGDDIAEIL
-931 SLMGVRPVW
+931 CLMGVRPVW

-947 TGIELIPLEELQ
+947 TGIELIPMEELQ

-985 RAVELVAGQKE
+985 KAVELVAGQKE
-996 SPEQNFL
+996 SADQNYL
-1003 AKHVSMDISEKTA
+1003 AKHVSLDISEKTA
-1016 AGIDRE
+1016 AGVDQE
-1022 QAGIEA
+1022 QARIEA
-1028 RYRIFGCRPGAY
+1028 CYRIFGCRPGAY

-1051 NWKDEKDL
+1051 NWKDENDL

-1077 ATVPDEFRKRL
+1077 VTVPDEFRRRL
-1088 SLLDLTVKNED
+1088 RRLDLTVKNED

-1117 MIAAVKALKGELPR
+1117 MISAVKALKGELPR

-1141 HVLTRSTVEETK
+1141 RVKTRSTVEETK

-1193 AEVLEDWMYEELAN
+1193 AAVLEDWMYESLAN

-1218 LKDVNPHALQNITER
+1218 MKKVNPHALQNIAER

-1238 ERGMWQASDEMKEEL
+1238 ERGMWQATDEMKEKL
-1253 RDVYLEIEGWI
+1253 RDIYLETEGWI
-1264 EDDSEK
+1264 EDDQ
-1270 SPKISGEKPNDGS
+1270 PQTDAV
-1283 DHEMT
+1283 